1 MESITAA
8 RNISGLEPMSVLHG
22 IAPLCVPMS
31 VSGDFADEVGNR
43 AVPRIVSLWER
54 LGLFYMLEQP
64 QTAPVSNTRVTVNN
78 FTAQMIFR
86 LCSFS
91 HTDRLIER
99 YQPGSVFP
107 ENIRRAS
114 QENVRM
120 IRSAEMRRVFRALT
134 ENSRYT
140 EEVGRVFRLIF
151 EKETGGIPLQ
161 TVCRALAALLGSSG
175 GGAVFTAQ
183 QRRIFERIAAVLGSE
198 YPESPAAVEISR
210 LGSASGFTEE
220 QRARI
225 LSAVGKTGNRPQ
237 TDAAQIVVQ
246 LAERGKS
253 AVEAAELIRREVRS
267 YGFTERHYDRESIR
281 EMIGAV
287 PGRIAPAGRSA
298 AFIAADPESAAARN
312 GAARPAG
319 GIYEAAALLYQELSG
334 TGSDDSAGKTDS
346 STTQQNVEF
355 RRLSGKMTAGIS
367 AVFSDIL
374 NSAQYGL
381 NNPRYQVERRIP
393 DRIFRENV
401 LGKAVSANAET
412 GKPGG
417 IGIPG
422 TSEHSEK
429 AKYAGALNPASE
441 ITMKFYA
448 DSPAGRL
455 LEQISD
461 GMVNSESRRGI
472 SEYSRQFEIPVSE
485 LLAGARLNAGAGIDF
500 GEKQGLSESGEA
512 HVVPMNNMDAPQDVT
527 QTMALPEPILN
538 NFQAEETGANSVSLW
553 SSFEKSVEGR
563 LTSLFSEISRNV
575 NFGGRTIVLS
585 GSDTHS
591 ESMRTVQNQVC
602 ITAPALRRIL
612 SRFSFETDIYSTAQH
627 SNSDTALTSVVNET
641 TELLRRYSF
650 EENRHQ
656 NSPETHIYQ
665 DYSFRETSGF
675 SEKNTIHNSSTALT
689 FNNAVQKENEEA
701 PAHSTSKNTNHP
713 TGAVLPPEP
722 QSNAAQRE
730 QLILPE
736 RSTSETANH
745 LTGTLLSPE
754 PQSNAAQREQLI
766 LPERS
771 TSETANQLA
780 GAVLPPEPQSNA
792 AQTEQLTIPERST
805 SENVN
810 QLTGTVLSPEPQSN
824 AAQREQ
830 LILPERSTS
839 ETANQLTGAVLPPE
853 PQSKAAQREQ
863 LTLPERSISET
874 VNQLTG
880 AVLPPEPQSNAA
892 EPDQLTLPERSI
904 SETAN
909 QLAGAVLP
917 PEPQSNAAQREQ
929 LTIQERSTSENANNL
944 TGAVLPPEPQSNAVQ
959 REQLILPER
968 STSETANQLTGTVLP
983 PEPQSNAAQREQLIL
998 PERSTSET
1006 ANQLTGT
1013 VLPPEP
1019 QSNAAKTEQL
1029 ILPERSTS
1037 ETANHLTGTLLS
1049 PEPQSKAAQRKQLTL
1064 PERSTSE
1071 TANNLTGAVLPPE
1084 PQSNAAKTEL
1094 LTPLAQSETQNNERR
1109 TAGSYRDRLDNKTL
1123 SVIDQ
1128 LIAET
1133 RQPVPVPEIKE
1144 AIPEPEP
1151 ELNYIS
1157 SEKSVESSDVI
1168 RSVNIVRESIVRHTE
1183 SHMSRLIERAY
1194 RNSLPEQPEK
1204 KPFTF
1209 RTAENTENM
1218 LMLVPPTE
1226 MDRYRAQQP
1235 YMNSLP
1241 PIELKEPQPAQA
1253 PAETSRTVTTNRQVT
1268 VNTSVDGGISSL
1280 TRDEISRLTDKVYER
1295 IENRLARERRR
1306 MGL

>member
-120 IRSAEMRRVFRALT
+120 IRSAEMRRVFRALM

-210 LGSASGFTEE
+210 LGAASGFTEE

-237 TDAAQIVVQ
+237 TDAAKMVVQ

-253 AVEAAELIRREVRS
+253 AVEAAELIRSEVRS
-267 YGFTERHYDRESIR
+267 YGFTERHYDRESFR

-287 PGRIAPAGRSA
+287 PGRIAPAGRTA
-298 AFIAADPESAAARN
+298 AFIAADPESTAARN

-346 STTQQNVEF
+346 STTQRNVEF

-374 NSAQYGL
+374 NSAQYSL
-381 NNPRYQVERRIP
+381 NNPRYQAERRIP

-412 GKPGG
+412 GKPEG

-441 ITMKFYA
+441 ITMRFYA

-500 GEKQGLSESGEA
+500 GEKQGLSQSGEA
-512 HVVPMNNMDAPQDVT
+512 RVVPMNNMDAPQDVT

-563 LTSLFSEISRNV
+563 LISLFSEISRNV
-575 NFGGRTIVLS
+575 NFGGRTVVLS

-675 SEKNTIHNSSTALT
+675 SEKNTVHNSSTALT

-713 TGAVLPPEP
+713 TGAVLSSEP

-736 RSTSETANH
+736 RSTSETVNQ
-745 LTGTLLSPE
+745 LTGTVLPPE
-754 PQSNAAQREQLI
+754 PQRNAVQREQLI

-771 TSETANQLA
+771 TSETANQH
-780 GAVLPPEPQSNA
+780 
-792 AQTEQLTIPERST
+792 
-805 SENVN
+805 
-810 QLTGTVLSPEPQSN
+810 
-824 AAQREQ
+824 
-830 LILPERSTS
+830 
-839 ETANQLTGAVLPPE
+839 TGAVLSPE
-853 PQSKAAQREQ
+853 PQSKAAQR
-863 LTLPERSISET
+863 
-874 VNQLTG
+874 
-880 AVLPPEPQSNAA
+880 
-892 EPDQLTLPERSI
+892 D
-904 SETAN
+904 
-909 QLAGAVLP
+909 
-917 PEPQSNAAQREQ
+917 
-929 LTIQERSTSENANNL
+929 
-944 TGAVLPPEPQSNAVQ
+944 
-959 REQLILPER
+959 QLILPER
-968 STSETANQLTGTVLP
+968 SISETANQLTGTVLP
-983 PEPQSNAAQREQLIL
+983 PEPQSNAAQ
-998 PERSTSET
+998 
-1006 ANQLTGT
+1006 
-1013 VLPPEP
+1013 
-1019 QSNAAKTEQL
+1019 
-1029 ILPERSTS
+1029 
-1037 ETANHLTGTLLS
+1037 
-1049 PEPQSKAAQRKQLTL
+1049 
-1064 PERSTSE
+1064 
-1071 TANNLTGAVLPPE
+1071 
-1084 PQSNAAKTEL
+1084 TEL
-1094 LTPLAQSETQNNERR
+1094 LTPLAQSETKNNERR

-1157 SEKSVESSDVI
+1157 SEKSVEPSDVI

-1194 RNSLPEQPEK
+1194 RNTLPEQPEK

-1218 LMLVPPTE
+1218 VMLVPPTE

-1253 PAETSRTVTTNRQVT
+1253 PAENSRTVTTNRQIT

>member
-198 YPESPAAVEISR
+198 YPETPAAVEISR
-210 LGSASGFTEE
+210 LGAASGFTEE

-237 TDAAQIVVQ
+237 TDAAQMVVQ

-253 AVEAAELIRREVRS
+253 AVEAAELIRSEVRS

-298 AFIAADPESAAARN
+298 AFLAADPESAAARN

-346 STTQQNVEF
+346 STTQRNVEF

-374 NSAQYGL
+374 NSAQYSL
-381 NNPRYQVERRIP
+381 NNPRYQAERRIP
-393 DRIFRENV
+393 ERIFRENV

-412 GKPGG
+412 GKPGR

-441 ITMKFYA
+441 ITMRFYA

-500 GEKQGLSESGEA
+500 GEKRGLSQSGEA
-512 HVVPMNNMDAPQDVT
+512 RVVPMNNTDAPQDVT
-527 QTMALPEPILN
+527 QTMAFPEPILN

-563 LTSLFSEISRNV
+563 LTSLFSEVSRNV

-585 GSDTHS
+585 GSNTHS

-641 TELLRRYSF
+641 AELLRRYSF
-650 EENRHQ
+650 EEDRHQ

-675 SEKNTIHNSSTALT
+675 SEKNTVHNSSTALT

-713 TGAVLPPEP
+713 TGAVLSSEP

-736 RSTSETANH
+736 RSTSET
-745 LTGTLLSPE
+745 
-754 PQSNAAQREQLI
+754 
-766 LPERS
+766 
-771 TSETANQLA
+771 
-780 GAVLPPEPQSNA
+780 
-792 AQTEQLTIPERST
+792 
-805 SENVN
+805 VN
-810 QLTGTVLSPEPQSN
+810 QLTGT
-824 AAQREQ
+824 
-830 LILPERSTS
+830 
-839 ETANQLTGAVLPPE
+839 
-853 PQSKAAQREQ
+853 
-863 LTLPERSISET
+863 
-874 VNQLTG
+874 
-880 AVLPPEPQSNAA
+880 
-892 EPDQLTLPERSI
+892 
-904 SETAN
+904 
-909 QLAGAVLP
+909 
-917 PEPQSNAAQREQ
+917 
-929 LTIQERSTSENANNL
+929 
-944 TGAVLPPEPQSNAVQ
+944 VLPPEPQSNAVQ

-968 STSETANQLTGTVLP
+968 STSETANHLTGAVFP
-983 PEPQSNAAQREQLIL
+983 PEL
-998 PERSTSET
+998 
-1006 ANQLTGT
+1006 
-1013 VLPPEP
+1013 

-1029 ILPERSTS
+1029 ILPERSIS
-1037 ETANHLTGTLLS
+1037 ETVNQFTGALLS
-1049 PEPQSKAAQRKQLTL
+1049 PEPQS
-1064 PERSTSE
+1064 
-1071 TANNLTGAVLPPE
+1071 
-1084 PQSNAAKTEL
+1084 NAARTEL

-1157 SEKSVESSDVI
+1157 SEKSVEPSDVI

-1194 RNSLPEQPEK
+1194 RNTLPEQPEK

-1209 RTAENTENM
+1209 QTAENTENM
-1218 LMLVPPTE
+1218 VMLVPPTE

-1253 PAETSRTVTTNRQVT
+1253 PAENSRTVTTNRQVT
-1268 VNTSVDGGISSL
+1268 VNTSVDGGINSL

>member
-31 VSGDFADEVGNR
+31 VSEDFADEVGNR

-175 GGAVFTAQ
+175 GGAIFTAQ

-210 LGSASGFTEE
+210 LGAASGFTEE

-225 LSAVGKTGNRPQ
+225 LSSVGKTGNRPQ
-237 TDAAQIVVQ
+237 TDAAQMVVQ

-253 AVEAAELIRREVRS
+253 AVEAAELIRSEVRS

-281 EMIGAV
+281 EMIGTV
-287 PGRIAPAGRSA
+287 PGRIAPVGRSA
-298 AFIAADPESAAARN
+298 AFLAADPESAAARN

-346 STTQQNVEF
+346 STTQRNVEF

-374 NSAQYGL
+374 NSAQYSL
-381 NNPRYQVERRIP
+381 NNPRYQAERRIP

-500 GEKQGLSESGEA
+500 GEKQGLSQSGEA
-512 HVVPMNNMDAPQDVT
+512 RVVPMNNMDAPQDVT

-575 NFGGRTIVLS
+575 NFGGRTVVLS

-641 TELLRRYSF
+641 AELLRRYSF
-650 EENRHQ
+650 EENLHQ

-675 SEKNTIHNSSTALT
+675 SEKNTVHNSSTALT

-713 TGAVLPPEP
+713 TGAVL
-722 QSNAAQRE
+722 
-730 QLILPE
+730 
-736 RSTSETANH
+736 
-745 LTGTLLSPE
+745 SPE
-754 PQSNAAQREQLI
+754 PQSNAAQREQLTI
-766 LPERS
+766 QEPSTSETANHLTGAVLPPEPQSNAAQTEQLTIPERS

-792 AQTEQLTIPERST
+792 AQ
-805 SENVN
+805 
-810 QLTGTVLSPEPQSN
+810 
-824 AAQREQ
+824 
-830 LILPERSTS
+830 
-839 ETANQLTGAVLPPE
+839 
-853 PQSKAAQREQ
+853 REQ
-863 LTLPERSISET
+863 LTLPERSTSET
-874 VNQLTG
+874 V
-880 AVLPPEPQSNAA
+880 
-892 EPDQLTLPERSI
+892 
-904 SETAN
+904 
-909 QLAGAVLP
+909 
-917 PEPQSNAAQREQ
+917 
-929 LTIQERSTSENANNL
+929 
-944 TGAVLPPEPQSNAVQ
+944 
-959 REQLILPER
+959 
-968 STSETANQLTGTVLP
+968 NQLTGTVLP
-983 PEPQSNAAQREQLIL
+983 PEPQSNAAQ
-998 PERSTSET
+998 
-1006 ANQLTGT
+1006 
-1013 VLPPEP
+1013 
-1019 QSNAAKTEQL
+1019 
-1029 ILPERSTS
+1029 
-1037 ETANHLTGTLLS
+1037 
-1049 PEPQSKAAQRKQLTL
+1049 
-1064 PERSTSE
+1064 
-1071 TANNLTGAVLPPE
+1071 
-1084 PQSNAAKTEL
+1084 TEL
-1094 LTPLAQSETQNNERR
+1094 LTPLAQSETKNNERR

-1157 SEKSVESSDVI
+1157 SEKSVEPSDVI

-1194 RNSLPEQPEK
+1194 RNTLPEQPEK
-1204 KPFTF
+1204 KPFKF

-1218 LMLVPPTE
+1218 VMLVPPTE

-1253 PAETSRTVTTNRQVT
+1253 PAENSRTVTTNRQIT

-1295 IENRLARERRR
+1295 IETRLARERRR

>member
-1 MESITAA
+1 MENITAA

-54 LGLFYMLEQP
+54 LGLFYMIEQP
-64 QTAPVSNTRVTVNN
+64 QTAPVSNTHVTVNN

-374 NSAQYGL
+374 NSAQYSL
-381 NNPRYQVERRIP
+381 NNPRYQAERRIP

-512 HVVPMNNMDAPQDVT
+512 RVVSMNNMDAPQDVT

-538 NFQAEETGANSVSLW
+538 NFQAEEAGANSVSLW

-575 NFGGRTIVLS
+575 NFGGRTVVLS
-585 GSDTHS
+585 ESDTHP

-650 EENRHQ
+650 EENLHQ

-675 SEKNTIHNSSTALT
+675 SEKNTVYNSSTALT

-701 PAHSTSKNTNHP
+701 PAHPTSKNTNHP
-713 TGAVLPPEP
+713 TGTVLPPEP

-730 QLILPE
+730 QLTIQERSISETANHLTGTVLTPEPQSNVAKTEQLILPERSISEHANNLTGTVLPPEPQSKAAQRKQLTLPE
-736 RSTSETANH
+736 RSTSEPANH

-754 PQSNAAQREQLI
+754 PQSNAAQ
-766 LPERS
+766 
-771 TSETANQLA
+771 
-780 GAVLPPEPQSNA
+780 
-792 AQTEQLTIPERST
+792 TE
-805 SENVN
+805 
-810 QLTGTVLSPEPQSN
+810 
-824 AAQREQ
+824 
-830 LILPERSTS
+830 
-839 ETANQLTGAVLPPE
+839 
-853 PQSKAAQREQ
+853 
-863 LTLPERSISET
+863 
-874 VNQLTG
+874 
-880 AVLPPEPQSNAA
+880 
-892 EPDQLTLPERSI
+892 QLTLPERSI

-968 STSETANQLTGTVLP
+968 STSETANHLTGAVFP
-983 PEPQSNAAQREQLIL
+983 PEL
-998 PERSTSET
+998 
-1006 ANQLTGT
+1006 
-1013 VLPPEP
+1013 

-1029 ILPERSTS
+1029 ILPERSIS
-1037 ETANHLTGTLLS
+1037 ETANHLTG
-1049 PEPQSKAAQRKQLTL
+1049 
-1064 PERSTSE
+1064 
-1071 TANNLTGAVLPPE
+1071 AVLSPE
-1084 PQSNAAKTEL
+1084 PQSNAARTEL

-1157 SEKSVESSDVI
+1157 SEKSVEPSDVI

-1194 RNSLPEQPEK
+1194 RNTLPEQPEK

-1218 LMLVPPTE
+1218 VMLVPPTE

-1253 PAETSRTVTTNRQVT
+1253 PAENSRTVTTNRQVT

-1295 IENRLARERRR
+1295 IETRLARERRR

>member
-120 IRSAEMRRVFRALT
+120 IRSAEMRRVFRALM

-210 LGSASGFTEE
+210 LGAASGFTEE

-237 TDAAQIVVQ
+237 TDAAKMVVQ

-253 AVEAAELIRREVRS
+253 AVEAAELIRSEVRS
-267 YGFTERHYDRESIR
+267 YGFTERHYDRESFR

-287 PGRIAPAGRSA
+287 PGRIAPAGRTA
-298 AFIAADPESAAARN
+298 AFIAADPESTAARN

-346 STTQQNVEF
+346 STTQRNVEF

-374 NSAQYGL
+374 NSAQYSL
-381 NNPRYQVERRIP
+381 NNPRYRAERRIP

-412 GKPGG
+412 GKPGE

-429 AKYAGALNPASE
+429 AKYAGTLNPASE
-441 ITMKFYA
+441 IAMKFYA

-455 LEQISD
+455 LELISD
-461 GMVNSESRRGI
+461 GMANSESRRGI

-485 LLAGARLNAGAGIDF
+485 LLAGAQLNAGAGIDF
-500 GEKQGLSESGEA
+500 GEKQGLSQSGEA
-512 HVVPMNNMDAPQDVT
+512 RVVPMNNMDAPQDVT

-563 LTSLFSEISRNV
+563 LISLFSEISRNV
-575 NFGGRTIVLS
+575 NFGGRTVVLS

-722 QSNAAQRE
+722 QSNAA
-730 QLILPE
+730 
-736 RSTSETANH
+736 
-745 LTGTLLSPE
+745 
-754 PQSNAAQREQLI
+754 
-766 LPERS
+766 
-771 TSETANQLA
+771 
-780 GAVLPPEPQSNA
+780 
-792 AQTEQLTIPERST
+792 
-805 SENVN
+805 
-810 QLTGTVLSPEPQSN
+810 
-824 AAQREQ
+824 
-830 LILPERSTS
+830 
-839 ETANQLTGAVLPPE
+839 
-853 PQSKAAQREQ
+853 
-863 LTLPERSISET
+863 
-874 VNQLTG
+874 
-880 AVLPPEPQSNAA
+880 
-892 EPDQLTLPERSI
+892 
-904 SETAN
+904 
-909 QLAGAVLP
+909 
-917 PEPQSNAAQREQ
+917 
-929 LTIQERSTSENANNL
+929 
-944 TGAVLPPEPQSNAVQ
+944 
-959 REQLILPER
+959 
-968 STSETANQLTGTVLP
+968 
-983 PEPQSNAAQREQLIL
+983 
-998 PERSTSET
+998 
-1006 ANQLTGT
+1006 
-1013 VLPPEP
+1013 
-1019 QSNAAKTEQL
+1019 
-1029 ILPERSTS
+1029 
-1037 ETANHLTGTLLS
+1037 
-1049 PEPQSKAAQRKQLTL
+1049 
-1064 PERSTSE
+1064 
-1071 TANNLTGAVLPPE
+1071 
-1084 PQSNAAKTEL
+1084 KTEL

-1157 SEKSVESSDVI
+1157 SEKSVEPSDVI

-1218 LMLVPPTE
+1218 VMLVPPAE

-1253 PAETSRTVTTNRQVT
+1253 PAETSRTVTTNRQIT

>member
-198 YPESPAAVEISR
+198 YPETPAAVEISR
-210 LGSASGFTEE
+210 LGAASGFTEE

-237 TDAAQIVVQ
+237 TDAAQMVVQ

-253 AVEAAELIRREVRS
+253 AVEAAELIRSEVRS

-298 AFIAADPESAAARN
+298 AFLAADPESAAARN

-346 STTQQNVEF
+346 STTQRNVEF

-374 NSAQYGL
+374 NSAQYSL
-381 NNPRYQVERRIP
+381 NNPRYQAERRIP
-393 DRIFRENV
+393 ERIFRENV

-412 GKPGG
+412 GKPGR

-441 ITMKFYA
+441 ITMRFYA

-500 GEKQGLSESGEA
+500 GEKQGLSQSGEA
-512 HVVPMNNMDAPQDVT
+512 RVVPMNNMDAPQDVT
-527 QTMALPEPILN
+527 QTMALPEPIMN
-538 NFQAEETGANSVSLW
+538 NFQAEEAGANSVSLW

-575 NFGGRTIVLS
+575 NFGGRTAVLS

-641 TELLRRYSF
+641 AELLRRYSF
-650 EENRHQ
+650 EEDRHQ

-675 SEKNTIHNSSTALT
+675 SEKNTVHNSSTALT

-722 QSNAAQRE
+722 QSNAVQRE
-730 QLILPE
+730 QLTLPE
-736 RSTSETANH
+736 PSTSETANQF
-745 LTGTLLSPE
+745 TGTVLPPE
-754 PQSNAAQREQLI
+754 PQSNATQTEQLT

-771 TSETANQLA
+771 TSETANQLT
-780 GAVLPPEPQSNA
+780 GAVLSPEPQSNA
-792 AQTEQLTIPERST
+792 AQTEQLTIPERF
-805 SENVN
+805 
-810 QLTGTVLSPEPQSN
+810 
-824 AAQREQ
+824 
-830 LILPERSTS
+830 TS
-839 ETANQLTGAVLPPE
+839 ETANQLTGAVL
-853 PQSKAAQREQ
+853 S
-863 LTLPERSISET
+863 
-874 VNQLTG
+874 
-880 AVLPPEPQSNAA
+880 
-892 EPDQLTLPERSI
+892 
-904 SETAN
+904 
-909 QLAGAVLP
+909 
-917 PEPQSNAAQREQ
+917 PEPQSNAAQ
-929 LTIQERSTSENANNL
+929 T
-944 TGAVLPPEPQSNAVQ
+944 
-959 REQLILPER
+959 EQLILPER
-968 STSETANQLTGTVLP
+968 SISETANQLTGTVLP

-1006 ANQLTGT
+1006 VNQLTGT

-1019 QSNAAKTEQL
+1019 QSNAVQREQL

-1037 ETANHLTGTLLS
+1037 ETANHLTGAVFP
-1049 PEPQSKAAQRKQLTL
+1049 PELQSNAAKTEQLIL
-1064 PERSTSE
+1064 PERSISE
-1071 TANNLTGAVLPPE
+1071 TANHLTGAVLSPE
-1084 PQSNAAKTEL
+1084 PQSNAARTEL

-1157 SEKSVESSDVI
+1157 SEKSVEPSDVI

-1194 RNSLPEQPEK
+1194 RNTLPEQPEK

-1218 LMLVPPTE
+1218 VMLVPPTE

-1253 PAETSRTVTTNRQVT
+1253 PAENSRTVTTNRQIT

>member
-1 MESITAA
+1 MENITAA

-54 LGLFYMLEQP
+54 LGLFYMIEQP
-64 QTAPVSNTRVTVNN
+64 QTAPVSNTHVTVNN

-210 LGSASGFTEE
+210 LGAASGFTEE

-225 LSAVGKTGNRPQ
+225 LSSVGKTGNRPQ
-237 TDAAQIVVQ
+237 TDAAQMVVQ

-253 AVEAAELIRREVRS
+253 AVEAAELIRSEVRS

-281 EMIGAV
+281 EMVGAV

-298 AFIAADPESAAARN
+298 AFIAADPESTAARN

-346 STTQQNVEF
+346 STTQRNVEF

-374 NSAQYGL
+374 NSAQYSL
-381 NNPRYQVERRIP
+381 NNPRYQAERRIP

-461 GMVNSESRRGI
+461 VMVNSESRRGI

-512 HVVPMNNMDAPQDVT
+512 RVVPMNNMDAPQDVT

-538 NFQAEETGANSVSLW
+538 NFQAEEAGANSVSLW

-575 NFGGRTIVLS
+575 NFGGRTVVLS
-585 GSDTHS
+585 ESDTHP

-730 QLILPE
+730 QLTIPE
-736 RSTSETANH
+736 RSTSGTVNQFTGTVLSPEPQSNTAQREQLTIPEHSTSETANH
-745 LTGTLLSPE
+745 LT
-754 PQSNAAQREQLI
+754 
-766 LPERS
+766 
-771 TSETANQLA
+771 

-792 AQTEQLTIPERST
+792 AQREQLT
-805 SENVN
+805 
-810 QLTGTVLSPEPQSN
+810 LL
-824 AAQREQ
+824 
-830 LILPERSTS
+830 ERSTS

-853 PQSKAAQREQ
+853 PQSNAAQRER
-863 LTLPERSISET
+863 LTILERSTSET
-874 VNQLTG
+874 ANHPTG
-880 AVLPPEPQSNAA
+880 AVLPPEPQSN
-892 EPDQLTLPERSI
+892 
-904 SETAN
+904 
-909 QLAGAVLP
+909 V
-917 PEPQSNAAQREQ
+917 AQ
-929 LTIQERSTSENANNL
+929 
-944 TGAVLPPEPQSNAVQ
+944 
-959 REQLILPER
+959 
-968 STSETANQLTGTVLP
+968 
-983 PEPQSNAAQREQLIL
+983 
-998 PERSTSET
+998 
-1006 ANQLTGT
+1006 
-1013 VLPPEP
+1013 
-1019 QSNAAKTEQL
+1019 
-1029 ILPERSTS
+1029 
-1037 ETANHLTGTLLS
+1037 
-1049 PEPQSKAAQRKQLTL
+1049 
-1064 PERSTSE
+1064 
-1071 TANNLTGAVLPPE
+1071 
-1084 PQSNAAKTEL
+1084 TEL
-1094 LTPLAQSETQNNERR
+1094 LTPLAQSETQSKERR
-1109 TAGSYRDRLDNKTL
+1109 TAGSYRDRLDKETL

-1128 LIAET
+1128 LIAES
-1133 RQPVPVPEIKE
+1133 RQSVHAPEVKK
-1144 AIPEPEP
+1144 AAPEPEP

-1157 SEKSVESSDVI
+1157 SEKSVEPSDVI

-1218 LMLVPPTE
+1218 VMLVPPTE

-1253 PAETSRTVTTNRQVT
+1253 PAESSRTVTTNRQVT

>member
-114 QENVRM
+114 QENARM

-210 LGSASGFTEE
+210 LGAASGFTEE

-225 LSAVGKTGNRPQ
+225 LSSVGKTGNRPQ
-237 TDAAQIVVQ
+237 TDAAQMVVQ

-253 AVEAAELIRREVRS
+253 AVEAAELIRSEVRS

-512 HVVPMNNMDAPQDVT
+512 RVVPMNNTDAPQDVT
-527 QTMALPEPILN
+527 QTMAFPEPILN

-563 LTSLFSEISRNV
+563 LTSLFSEVSRNV

-585 GSDTHS
+585 GSNTHS

-641 TELLRRYSF
+641 AELLRRYSF
-650 EENRHQ
+650 EEDRHQ

-675 SEKNTIHNSSTALT
+675 SEKNTVHNSSTALT

-701 PAHSTSKNTNHP
+701 PA
-713 TGAVLPPEP
+713 
-722 QSNAAQRE
+722 
-730 QLILPE
+730 
-736 RSTSETANH
+736 RSISETANH
-745 LTGTLLSPE
+745 FTG
-754 PQSNAAQREQLI
+754 
-766 LPERS
+766 
-771 TSETANQLA
+771 
-780 GAVLPPEPQSNA
+780 V
-792 AQTEQLTIPERST
+792 
-805 SENVN
+805 
-810 QLTGTVLSPEPQSN
+810 VLSPEPQSN

-839 ETANQLTGAVLPPE
+839 EAVNQLKGVVLSPEPQSNAAQREQLILPERSTSEPANHLTGTLLSPEPQSKAAQRKQLTLPERSTSETVNHLTGTLLSPEPQSNAAEPDQLILPERSTSETVNQFTGTVLPPEPQSNAAEPNQLTLPERSTSETANHLTGAVLPPE

-863 LTLPERSISET
+863 LTLS
-874 VNQLTG
+874 
-880 AVLPPEPQSNAA
+880 
-892 EPDQLTLPERSI
+892 ERSI

-909 QLAGAVLP
+909 HLTGAVLP

-929 LTIQERSTSENANNL
+929 LTIQERSTSETANNL

-983 PEPQSNAAQREQLIL
+983 PEPQSNAVQREQLTL
-998 PERSTSET
+998 PERSISET
-1006 ANQLTGT
+1006 
-1013 VLPPEP
+1013 V
-1019 QSNAAKTEQL
+1019 
-1029 ILPERSTS
+1029 
-1037 ETANHLTGTLLS
+1037 NHLTGTLLS
-1049 PEPQSKAAQRKQLTL
+1049 
-1064 PERSTSE
+1064 
-1071 TANNLTGAVLPPE
+1071 PE

-1094 LTPLAQSETQNNERR
+1094 LTPPAQSETQNNERR

-1157 SEKSVESSDVI
+1157 SEKSVEPSDVI

-1194 RNSLPEQPEK
+1194 RNTLPEQPEK

-1218 LMLVPPTE
+1218 VMLVPPTE

-1253 PAETSRTVTTNRQVT
+1253 PAENSRTVTTNRQIT

>member
-54 LGLFYMLEQP
+54 LGLFYMIEQP
-64 QTAPVSNTRVTVNN
+64 QTAPVSNTHVTVNN

-538 NFQAEETGANSVSLW
+538 NFQAEEAGANSVSLW

-641 TELLRRYSF
+641 AELLRRYSF
-650 EENRHQ
+650 EEDRHQ

-675 SEKNTIHNSSTALT
+675 SEKNTVHNSSTALT
-689 FNNAVQKENEEA
+689 FNNVVQKENEEA

-713 TGAVLPPEP
+713 TGAVL
-722 QSNAAQRE
+722 
-730 QLILPE
+730 
-736 RSTSETANH
+736 
-745 LTGTLLSPE
+745 SPE
-754 PQSNAAQREQLI
+754 PQSNAAQREQLT

-771 TSETANQLA
+771 TSET
-780 GAVLPPEPQSNA
+780 V
-792 AQTEQLTIPERST
+792 
-805 SENVN
+805 
-810 QLTGTVLSPEPQSN
+810 
-824 AAQREQ
+824 
-830 LILPERSTS
+830 
-839 ETANQLTGAVLPPE
+839 NQLTGAVLPPE
-853 PQSKAAQREQ
+853 PQSNAAEPDQ
-863 LTLPERSISET
+863 LTLPERSTSET

-944 TGAVLPPEPQSNAVQ
+944 TGAVLPPEPQSNAAQREQLTLPERSTSETVNQLTGTVLSAEPQSNAAQ

-968 STSETANQLTGTVLP
+968 STSETANQLTGAVLP
-983 PEPQSNAAQREQLIL
+983 PEPQSNAAQREQLTLPERSTSETANQFAGTLLSPEPQSNAAQREQLIL

-1013 VLPPEP
+1013 VLPSEPQSNAAQREQLILPERSTSETVNQLTGTVLPPEP
-1019 QSNAAKTEQL
+1019 QSNAVQREQL

-1037 ETANHLTGTLLS
+1037 ETANHLTGAVFP
-1049 PEPQSKAAQRKQLTL
+1049 PELQSNAAKTEQLIL
-1064 PERSTSE
+1064 PERSISE
-1071 TANNLTGAVLPPE
+1071 TANHLTGAVLSPE
-1084 PQSNAAKTEL
+1084 PQSNAARTEL

-1157 SEKSVESSDVI
+1157 SEKSVEPSDVI

-1194 RNSLPEQPEK
+1194 RNTLPEQPEK
-1204 KPFTF
+1204 KPFKF

-1218 LMLVPPTE
+1218 VMLVPPTE

-1253 PAETSRTVTTNRQVT
+1253 PAENSRTVTTNRQIT

>member
-1 MESITAA
+1 MENITAA

-54 LGLFYMLEQP
+54 LGLFYMIEQP
-64 QTAPVSNTRVTVNN
+64 QTAPVSNTHVTVNN

-538 NFQAEETGANSVSLW
+538 NFQAEEAGANSVSLW

-641 TELLRRYSF
+641 AELLRRYSF
-650 EENRHQ
+650 EEDRHQ

-665 DYSFRETSGF
+665 DYSFWETSGF
-675 SEKNTIHNSSTALT
+675 SEKNTVHNSSTALT

-701 PAHSTSKNTNHP
+701 PA
-713 TGAVLPPEP
+713 
-722 QSNAAQRE
+722 
-730 QLILPE
+730 
-736 RSTSETANH
+736 RSTSETVNH
-745 LTGTLLSPE
+745 F
-754 PQSNAAQREQLI
+754 
-766 LPERS
+766 
-771 TSETANQLA
+771 
-780 GAVLPPEPQSNA
+780 
-792 AQTEQLTIPERST
+792 
-805 SENVN
+805 
-810 QLTGTVLSPEPQSN
+810 TGTVLS
-824 AAQREQ
+824 
-830 LILPERSTS
+830 L
-839 ETANQLTGAVLPPE
+839 
-853 PQSKAAQREQ
+853 
-863 LTLPERSISET
+863 
-874 VNQLTG
+874 
-880 AVLPPEPQSNAA
+880 
-892 EPDQLTLPERSI
+892 
-904 SETAN
+904 
-909 QLAGAVLP
+909 
-917 PEPQSNAAQREQ
+917 EPQSNAAQREQ
-929 LTIQERSTSENANNL
+929 LTI
-944 TGAVLPPEPQSNAVQ
+944 
-959 REQLILPER
+959 PER
-968 STSETANQLTGTVLP
+968 FTSETANQLTGAVLS
-983 PEPQSNAAQREQLIL
+983 PEPQSNAAR
-998 PERSTSET
+998 
-1006 ANQLTGT
+1006 
-1013 VLPPEP
+1013 
-1019 QSNAAKTEQL
+1019 
-1029 ILPERSTS
+1029 
-1037 ETANHLTGTLLS
+1037 
-1049 PEPQSKAAQRKQLTL
+1049 
-1064 PERSTSE
+1064 
-1071 TANNLTGAVLPPE
+1071 
-1084 PQSNAAKTEL
+1084 TEL

-1157 SEKSVESSDVI
+1157 SEKSVEPIDVI

-1194 RNSLPEQPEK
+1194 RNTLPEQPEK

-1218 LMLVPPTE
+1218 VMLVPPTE

-1253 PAETSRTVTTNRQVT
+1253 PAENSRTVTTNRQIT

>member
-161 TVCRALAALLGSSG
+161 TVCRALAALLGLSG

-538 NFQAEETGANSVSLW
+538 NFQAEEAGANSVSLW

-641 TELLRRYSF
+641 AELLRRYSF

-713 TGAVLPPEP
+713 
-722 QSNAAQRE
+722 
-730 QLILPE
+730 
-736 RSTSETANH
+736 
-745 LTGTLLSPE
+745 
-754 PQSNAAQREQLI
+754 
-766 LPERS
+766 
-771 TSETANQLA
+771 
-780 GAVLPPEPQSNA
+780 
-792 AQTEQLTIPERST
+792 
-805 SENVN
+805 
-810 QLTGTVLSPEPQSN
+810 
-824 AAQREQ
+824 
-830 LILPERSTS
+830 
-839 ETANQLTGAVLPPE
+839 
-853 PQSKAAQREQ
+853 
-863 LTLPERSISET
+863 
-874 VNQLTG
+874 
-880 AVLPPEPQSNAA
+880 
-892 EPDQLTLPERSI
+892 
-904 SETAN
+904 
-909 QLAGAVLP
+909 
-917 PEPQSNAAQREQ
+917 
-929 LTIQERSTSENANNL
+929 
-944 TGAVLPPEPQSNAVQ
+944 
-959 REQLILPER
+959 
-968 STSETANQLTGTVLP
+968 
-983 PEPQSNAAQREQLIL
+983 
-998 PERSTSET
+998 
-1006 ANQLTGT
+1006 
-1013 VLPPEP
+1013 
-1019 QSNAAKTEQL
+1019 
-1029 ILPERSTS
+1029 
-1037 ETANHLTGTLLS
+1037 
-1049 PEPQSKAAQRKQLTL
+1049 
-1064 PERSTSE
+1064 
-1071 TANNLTGAVLPPE
+1071 TGAVLPPE

>member
-22 IAPLCVPMS
+22 IAPLCVPMT

-381 NNPRYQVERRIP
+381 NNPRYRAERRIP

-412 GKPGG
+412 GKPGE

-429 AKYAGALNPASE
+429 AKYAGTLNPASE
-441 ITMKFYA
+441 IAMKFYA

-455 LEQISD
+455 LELISD
-461 GMVNSESRRGI
+461 GMANSESRRGI

-512 HVVPMNNMDAPQDVT
+512 RVVPMNNMDASQDVT
-527 QTMALPEPILN
+527 QTMALPEPIMN
-538 NFQAEETGANSVSLW
+538 NFQAEEAGANSVSLW

-641 TELLRRYSF
+641 AELLRRYSF
-650 EENRHQ
+650 EEDRHQ

-675 SEKNTIHNSSTALT
+675 SEKNTVHNSSTALT
-689 FNNAVQKENEEA
+689 FNNVVQKENEEA

-713 TGAVLPPEP
+713 TGAVL
-722 QSNAAQRE
+722 
-730 QLILPE
+730 
-736 RSTSETANH
+736 
-745 LTGTLLSPE
+745 SPE
-754 PQSNAAQREQLI
+754 PQSNAAQREQL
-766 LPERS
+766 
-771 TSETANQLA
+771 T
-780 GAVLPPEPQSNA
+780 
-792 AQTEQLTIPERST
+792 
-805 SENVN
+805 
-810 QLTGTVLSPEPQSN
+810 
-824 AAQREQ
+824 
-830 LILPERSTS
+830 LPERSTS

-853 PQSKAAQREQ
+853 PQSNVAQ
-863 LTLPERSISET
+863 
-874 VNQLTG
+874 
-880 AVLPPEPQSNAA
+880 
-892 EPDQLTLPERSI
+892 
-904 SETAN
+904 
-909 QLAGAVLP
+909 
-917 PEPQSNAAQREQ
+917 
-929 LTIQERSTSENANNL
+929 
-944 TGAVLPPEPQSNAVQ
+944 
-959 REQLILPER
+959 
-968 STSETANQLTGTVLP
+968 
-983 PEPQSNAAQREQLIL
+983 
-998 PERSTSET
+998 
-1006 ANQLTGT
+1006 
-1013 VLPPEP
+1013 
-1019 QSNAAKTEQL
+1019 
-1029 ILPERSTS
+1029 
-1037 ETANHLTGTLLS
+1037 
-1049 PEPQSKAAQRKQLTL
+1049 
-1064 PERSTSE
+1064 
-1071 TANNLTGAVLPPE
+1071 
-1084 PQSNAAKTEL
+1084 TEL
-1094 LTPLAQSETQNNERR
+1094 LTPLAQSETQSKERR
-1109 TAGSYRDRLDNKTL
+1109 TAGSYRDRLDKETL

-1128 LIAET
+1128 LIAES
-1133 RQPVPVPEIKE
+1133 RQSVHAPEVKK
-1144 AIPEPEP
+1144 AAPEPEP

-1157 SEKSVESSDVI
+1157 SEKSVEPSDVI

-1218 LMLVPPTE
+1218 VMLVPPTE

-1253 PAETSRTVTTNRQVT
+1253 PAESSRTVTTNRQVT

>member
-210 LGSASGFTEE
+210 LGAASGFTEE

-225 LSAVGKTGNRPQ
+225 LSSVGKTGNRPQ
-237 TDAAQIVVQ
+237 TDAAQMVVQ

-253 AVEAAELIRREVRS
+253 AVEAAELIRSEVRS

-287 PGRIAPAGRSA
+287 PGRIAPVGRSA
-298 AFIAADPESAAARN
+298 AFLAADPESAAARN

-346 STTQQNVEF
+346 STTQRNVEF

-374 NSAQYGL
+374 NSAQYSL
-381 NNPRYQVERRIP
+381 NNPRYQAERKIP
-393 DRIFRENV
+393 ERIFRENV
-401 LGKAVSANAET
+401 LGKTVSANAET
-412 GKPGG
+412 GKPGE

-441 ITMKFYA
+441 ITMRFYA

-485 LLAGARLNAGAGIDF
+485 LLTGAQLNAGAGIDF

-538 NFQAEETGANSVSLW
+538 NFQAEEAGANSVSLW

-641 TELLRRYSF
+641 AELLRRYSF
-650 EENRHQ
+650 EEDRHQ

-713 TGAVLPPEP
+713 TGAVL
-722 QSNAAQRE
+722 
-730 QLILPE
+730 
-736 RSTSETANH
+736 
-745 LTGTLLSPE
+745 SPE
-754 PQSNAAQREQLI
+754 PQSNAAQREQLT

-771 TSETANQLA
+771 TSET
-780 GAVLPPEPQSNA
+780 V
-792 AQTEQLTIPERST
+792 
-805 SENVN
+805 
-810 QLTGTVLSPEPQSN
+810 
-824 AAQREQ
+824 
-830 LILPERSTS
+830 
-839 ETANQLTGAVLPPE
+839 NQLTGAVLPPE
-853 PQSKAAQREQ
+853 PQSNAAEPDQ
-863 LTLPERSISET
+863 LTLPERSTSET

-968 STSETANQLTGTVLP
+968 STSETVNQLTGAVLSPEPQSKAAQRDQLILPERSISETANQLTGTVLP

-1006 ANQLTGT
+1006 ANQLTGA

-1019 QSNAAKTEQL
+1019 QSNAAQRERLT
-1029 ILPERSTS
+1029 ILERSTS
-1037 ETANHLTGTLLS
+1037 ETANH
-1049 PEPQSKAAQRKQLTL
+1049 P
-1064 PERSTSE
+1064 
-1071 TANNLTGAVLPPE
+1071 TGAVLPPE
-1084 PQSNAAKTEL
+1084 PQSNVAQTEL
-1094 LTPLAQSETQNNERR
+1094 LTPLAQSETQSKERR
-1109 TAGSYRDRLDNKTL
+1109 TAGSYRDRLDKETL

-1128 LIAET
+1128 LIAES
-1133 RQPVPVPEIKE
+1133 RQSVHAPEVKK
-1144 AIPEPEP
+1144 AAPEPEP

-1157 SEKSVESSDVI
+1157 SEKSVEPSDVI

-1218 LMLVPPTE
+1218 VMLVPPTE

-1253 PAETSRTVTTNRQVT
+1253 PAENSRTVTTNRQVT

>member
-22 IAPLCVPMS
+22 IAPLCVPMT

-175 GGAVFTAQ
+175 GGAIFTAQ

-210 LGSASGFTEE
+210 LGAASGFTEE

-237 TDAAQIVVQ
+237 TDAAQMLVQ

-253 AVEAAELIRREVRS
+253 AVEAAELIRSEVRS

-298 AFIAADPESAAARN
+298 AFLAADPESTAARN

-346 STTQQNVEF
+346 STTQRNVEF

-374 NSAQYGL
+374 NSAQYSL
-381 NNPRYQVERRIP
+381 NNPRYRAERRIP

-412 GKPGG
+412 GKPGE

-429 AKYAGALNPASE
+429 AKYAGTLNPASE
-441 ITMKFYA
+441 IAMKFYA

-455 LEQISD
+455 LELISD
-461 GMVNSESRRGI
+461 GMANSESRRGI

-500 GEKQGLSESGEA
+500 GEKQGLSQSGEA
-512 HVVPMNNMDAPQDVT
+512 RVVPMNNMDAPQDVT
-527 QTMALPEPILN
+527 QTMALPEPIMN
-538 NFQAEETGANSVSLW
+538 NFQAEEAGANSVSLW

-627 SNSDTALTSVVNET
+627 CNSDTALTSVVNET
-641 TELLRRYSF
+641 AELLRRYSF
-650 EENRHQ
+650 EEDRHQ

-675 SEKNTIHNSSTALT
+675 SEKNTVHNSSTALT
-689 FNNAVQKENEEA
+689 FNNAVQKENEAA
-701 PAHSTSKNTNHP
+701 PAHSTSETANQL
-713 TGAVLPPEP
+713 TGAV
-722 QSNAAQRE
+722 
-730 QLILPE
+730 
-736 RSTSETANH
+736 
-745 LTGTLLSPE
+745 LSPE
-754 PQSNAAQREQLI
+754 PQSNAAQTEQLI

-771 TSETANQLA
+771 ISETANQLT
-780 GAVLPPEPQSNA
+780 GTVLPPEPQSNA

-805 SENVN
+805 SETVN

-824 AAQREQ
+824 SAQREQ

-853 PQSKAAQREQ
+853 PQS
-863 LTLPERSISET
+863 
-874 VNQLTG
+874 
-880 AVLPPEPQSNAA
+880 
-892 EPDQLTLPERSI
+892 
-904 SETAN
+904 
-909 QLAGAVLP
+909 
-917 PEPQSNAAQREQ
+917 NAAQ
-929 LTIQERSTSENANNL
+929 
-944 TGAVLPPEPQSNAVQ
+944 
-959 REQLILPER
+959 
-968 STSETANQLTGTVLP
+968 
-983 PEPQSNAAQREQLIL
+983 
-998 PERSTSET
+998 
-1006 ANQLTGT
+1006 
-1013 VLPPEP
+1013 
-1019 QSNAAKTEQL
+1019 
-1029 ILPERSTS
+1029 
-1037 ETANHLTGTLLS
+1037 
-1049 PEPQSKAAQRKQLTL
+1049 
-1064 PERSTSE
+1064 
-1071 TANNLTGAVLPPE
+1071 
-1084 PQSNAAKTEL
+1084 TEL
-1094 LTPLAQSETQNNERR
+1094 LTPLAQSETKNNERR

-1157 SEKSVESSDVI
+1157 SEKSVEPSDVI

-1194 RNSLPEQPEK
+1194 RNTLPEQPEK
-1204 KPFTF
+1204 KPFKF

-1218 LMLVPPTE
+1218 VMLVPPTE

-1253 PAETSRTVTTNRQVT
+1253 PAENSRTVTTNRQIT

>member
-538 NFQAEETGANSVSLW
+538 NFQAEEAGANSVSLW

-722 QSNAAQRE
+722 QSNAA
-730 QLILPE
+730 
-736 RSTSETANH
+736 
-745 LTGTLLSPE
+745 
-754 PQSNAAQREQLI
+754 
-766 LPERS
+766 
-771 TSETANQLA
+771 
-780 GAVLPPEPQSNA
+780 
-792 AQTEQLTIPERST
+792 
-805 SENVN
+805 
-810 QLTGTVLSPEPQSN
+810 
-824 AAQREQ
+824 
-830 LILPERSTS
+830 
-839 ETANQLTGAVLPPE
+839 
-853 PQSKAAQREQ
+853 
-863 LTLPERSISET
+863 
-874 VNQLTG
+874 
-880 AVLPPEPQSNAA
+880 
-892 EPDQLTLPERSI
+892 
-904 SETAN
+904 
-909 QLAGAVLP
+909 
-917 PEPQSNAAQREQ
+917 
-929 LTIQERSTSENANNL
+929 
-944 TGAVLPPEPQSNAVQ
+944 
-959 REQLILPER
+959 
-968 STSETANQLTGTVLP
+968 
-983 PEPQSNAAQREQLIL
+983 
-998 PERSTSET
+998 
-1006 ANQLTGT
+1006 
-1013 VLPPEP
+1013 
-1019 QSNAAKTEQL
+1019 
-1029 ILPERSTS
+1029 
-1037 ETANHLTGTLLS
+1037 
-1049 PEPQSKAAQRKQLTL
+1049 
-1064 PERSTSE
+1064 
-1071 TANNLTGAVLPPE
+1071 
-1084 PQSNAAKTEL
+1084 KTEL

-1157 SEKSVESSDVI
+1157 SEKSVEPSDVI

-1218 LMLVPPTE
+1218 VMLVPPAE

-1253 PAETSRTVTTNRQVT
+1253 PAETSRTVTTNRQIT

>member
-22 IAPLCVPMS
+22 IAPLCVPMT

-54 LGLFYMLEQP
+54 LGLFYMLKQP

-253 AVEAAELIRREVRS
+253 AVEAAELIRSEVRS

-281 EMIGAV
+281 EMVGAV
-287 PGRIAPAGRSA
+287 PGRIAPVGRSA
-298 AFIAADPESAAARN
+298 AFLAADPESAAARN

-346 STTQQNVEF
+346 STTQRNVEF

-374 NSAQYGL
+374 NSAQYSL
-381 NNPRYQVERRIP
+381 NNPRYQAERKIP
-393 DRIFRENV
+393 ERIFRENV
-401 LGKAVSANAET
+401 LGKTVSANAET
-412 GKPGG
+412 GKPGE

-441 ITMKFYA
+441 ITMRFYA

-455 LEQISD
+455 LELISD
-461 GMVNSESRRGI
+461 GMANSESRRGI

-512 HVVPMNNMDAPQDVT
+512 RVVPMNNMDASQDVT
-527 QTMALPEPILN
+527 QTMALPEPIMN
-538 NFQAEETGANSVSLW
+538 NFQAEEAGANSVSLW

-641 TELLRRYSF
+641 AELLRRYSF
-650 EENRHQ
+650 EEDRHQ

-675 SEKNTIHNSSTALT
+675 SEKNTVHNSSTALT
-689 FNNAVQKENEEA
+689 FNNVVQKENEEA

-713 TGAVLPPEP
+713 TGAVL
-722 QSNAAQRE
+722 
-730 QLILPE
+730 
-736 RSTSETANH
+736 
-745 LTGTLLSPE
+745 SPE
-754 PQSNAAQREQLI
+754 PQSNAAQREQLT

-771 TSETANQLA
+771 TSET
-780 GAVLPPEPQSNA
+780 V
-792 AQTEQLTIPERST
+792 
-805 SENVN
+805 
-810 QLTGTVLSPEPQSN
+810 
-824 AAQREQ
+824 
-830 LILPERSTS
+830 
-839 ETANQLTGAVLPPE
+839 NQLTGAVLPPE
-853 PQSKAAQREQ
+853 PQSNAAEPDQ
-863 LTLPERSISET
+863 LTLPERSTSET

-959 REQLILPER
+959 REQLILPEHSTSETANHLTGAVLPPEPQSNAAQREQLTLLER
-968 STSETANQLTGTVLP
+968 STSETANQLTGAVLP

-1006 ANQLTGT
+1006 ANQLTGA

-1019 QSNAAKTEQL
+1019 QSNAAQREQL
-1029 ILPERSTS
+1029 THPERSTS
-1037 ETANHLTGTLLS
+1037 ETAH
-1049 PEPQSKAAQRKQLTL
+1049 Q
-1064 PERSTSE
+1064 
-1071 TANNLTGAVLPPE
+1071 LTGAVLPPE
-1084 PQSNAAKTEL
+1084 PQSNVAQTEL
-1094 LTPLAQSETQNNERR
+1094 LTPLAQSETQSKERR
-1109 TAGSYRDRLDNKTL
+1109 TAGSYRDRLDKETL

-1128 LIAET
+1128 LIAES
-1133 RQPVPVPEIKE
+1133 RQSVHAPEVKK
-1144 AIPEPEP
+1144 AAPEPEP

-1157 SEKSVESSDVI
+1157 SEKSVEPSDVI

-1218 LMLVPPTE
+1218 VMLVPPTE

-1253 PAETSRTVTTNRQVT
+1253 PAESSRTVTTNRQVT

>member
-175 GGAVFTAQ
+175 GAAVFTAQ

-210 LGSASGFTEE
+210 LGAASGFTEE

-253 AVEAAELIRREVRS
+253 AVEAAELIRSEVRS

-346 STTQQNVEF
+346 STTQRNVEF

-374 NSAQYGL
+374 NSAQYSL
-381 NNPRYQVERRIP
+381 NNPRYQAERRIP

-441 ITMKFYA
+441 ITMRFYA

-472 SEYSRQFEIPVSE
+472 SEYSRQFGIPVSE

-512 HVVPMNNMDAPQDVT
+512 RVVPMNNMDASQDVT
-527 QTMALPEPILN
+527 QTMALPEPIMN
-538 NFQAEETGANSVSLW
+538 NFQAEEAGANSVSLW

-641 TELLRRYSF
+641 AELLRRYSF
-650 EENRHQ
+650 EEDRHQ

-675 SEKNTIHNSSTALT
+675 SEKNTVHNTSTALT

-701 PAHSTSKNTNHP
+701 PAHPTSKNTNHP
-713 TGAVLPPEP
+713 TGTVLPPEP

-730 QLILPE
+730 QLTIQERSISETANHLTGTVLTPEPQSNVAKTEQLILPE
-736 RSTSETANH
+736 RSTSEPANHLTGTLLSPEPQSKAAQRKQLTLPERSTSETVNH

-754 PQSNAAQREQLI
+754 PQSNAAEPDQLI

-771 TSETANQLA
+771 TSETVNQFT
-780 GAVLPPEPQSNA
+780 GTVLPPEPQSNA
-792 AQTEQLTIPERST
+792 AEP
-805 SENVN
+805 N
-810 QLTGTVLSPEPQSN
+810 QLT
-824 AAQREQ
+824 
-830 LILPERSTS
+830 LPERSTS
-839 ETANQLTGAVLPPE
+839 ETANHLTGAVLPPE

-863 LTLPERSISET
+863 LTLS
-874 VNQLTG
+874 
-880 AVLPPEPQSNAA
+880 
-892 EPDQLTLPERSI
+892 ERSI

-909 QLAGAVLP
+909 HLTGAVLP

-929 LTIQERSTSENANNL
+929 LTIQERSTSETANNL

-983 PEPQSNAAQREQLIL
+983 PEPQSNAA
-998 PERSTSET
+998 
-1006 ANQLTGT
+1006 
-1013 VLPPEP
+1013 
-1019 QSNAAKTEQL
+1019 KTEQL

-1037 ETANHLTGTLLS
+1037 ETVN
-1049 PEPQSKAAQRKQLTL
+1049 Q
-1064 PERSTSE
+1064 
-1071 TANNLTGAVLPPE
+1071 LTGAVLPPE
-1084 PQSNAAKTEL
+1084 PQSNAARTEL

-1157 SEKSVESSDVI
+1157 SEKSVELSDVI

-1194 RNSLPEQPEK
+1194 RNTLPEQPEK

-1218 LMLVPPTE
+1218 VMLVPPTE

-1253 PAETSRTVTTNRQVT
+1253 PAENSRTVTTNRQIT

>member
-120 IRSAEMRRVFRALT
+120 IRSAEMRRIFRALT

-287 PGRIAPAGRSA
+287 PGRIAPAGRSV

-374 NSAQYGL
+374 NSAQYSL
-381 NNPRYQVERRIP
+381 NNPRYQAERRIP

-401 LGKAVSANAET
+401 LGKAVFANAET

-441 ITMKFYA
+441 ITMRFYA

-500 GEKQGLSESGEA
+500 GEKQGLSQSGEA
-512 HVVPMNNMDAPQDVT
+512 RVVPMNNMDAPQDVT

-538 NFQAEETGANSVSLW
+538 NFQAEESGANSVSLW

-575 NFGGRTIVLS
+575 NFGGRTVVLS

-612 SRFSFETDIYSTAQH
+612 SRLSFETDIYSTMQH

-641 TELLRRYSF
+641 AELLRRYSF
-650 EENRHQ
+650 EEDRHQ

-675 SEKNTIHNSSTALT
+675 SEKNTVHNSSTALT

-730 QLILPE
+730 QL
-736 RSTSETANH
+736 
-745 LTGTLLSPE
+745 
-754 PQSNAAQREQLI
+754 
-766 LPERS
+766 
-771 TSETANQLA
+771 
-780 GAVLPPEPQSNA
+780 
-792 AQTEQLTIPERST
+792 TIPEPST
-805 SENVN
+805 
-810 QLTGTVLSPEPQSN
+810 
-824 AAQREQ
+824 
-830 LILPERSTS
+830 
-839 ETANQLTGAVLPPE
+839 
-853 PQSKAAQREQ
+853 
-863 LTLPERSISET
+863 SET
-874 VNQLTG
+874 VNQ
-880 AVLPPEPQSNAA
+880 P
-892 EPDQLTLPERSI
+892 
-904 SETAN
+904 
-909 QLAGAVLP
+909 
-917 PEPQSNAAQREQ
+917 
-929 LTIQERSTSENANNL
+929 
-944 TGAVLPPEPQSNAVQ
+944 
-959 REQLILPER
+959 
-968 STSETANQLTGTVLP
+968 TGTVLP

-1006 ANQLTGT
+1006 ANQLTGVVLPPEPQSNAAQREQLTIPEPSTSETVNQPTGT

-1019 QSNAAKTEQL
+1019 QSNAA
-1029 ILPERSTS
+1029 R
-1037 ETANHLTGTLLS
+1037 
-1049 PEPQSKAAQRKQLTL
+1049 
-1064 PERSTSE
+1064 
-1071 TANNLTGAVLPPE
+1071 
-1084 PQSNAAKTEL
+1084 TEL

-1157 SEKSVESSDVI
+1157 SEKSVEPSDVI

-1218 LMLVPPTE
+1218 VMLVPPTE

-1253 PAETSRTVTTNRQVT
+1253 PAESSRTVTTNRQVT

>member
-198 YPESPAAVEISR
+198 YPETPAAVEISR
-210 LGSASGFTEE
+210 LGAASGFTEE

-237 TDAAQIVVQ
+237 TDAAQMVVQ

-253 AVEAAELIRREVRS
+253 AVEAAELIRSEVRS

-298 AFIAADPESAAARN
+298 AFLAADPESAAARN

-346 STTQQNVEF
+346 STTQRNVEF

-374 NSAQYGL
+374 NSAQYSL
-381 NNPRYQVERRIP
+381 NNPRYQAERRIP
-393 DRIFRENV
+393 ERIFRENV

-412 GKPGG
+412 GKPGR

-441 ITMKFYA
+441 ITMRFYA

-500 GEKQGLSESGEA
+500 GEKRGLSQSGEA
-512 HVVPMNNMDAPQDVT
+512 RVVPMNNTDAPQDVT
-527 QTMALPEPILN
+527 QTMAFPEPILN

-563 LTSLFSEISRNV
+563 LTSLFSEVSRNV

-585 GSDTHS
+585 GSNTHS

-641 TELLRRYSF
+641 AELLRRYSF
-650 EENRHQ
+650 EEDRHQ

-675 SEKNTIHNSSTALT
+675 SEKNTVHNSSTALT
-689 FNNAVQKENEEA
+689 FNNVVQKENEEA

-713 TGAVLPPEP
+713 TGAVL
-722 QSNAAQRE
+722 
-730 QLILPE
+730 
-736 RSTSETANH
+736 
-745 LTGTLLSPE
+745 SPE
-754 PQSNAAQREQLI
+754 PQS
-766 LPERS
+766 
-771 TSETANQLA
+771 
-780 GAVLPPEPQSNA
+780 
-792 AQTEQLTIPERST
+792 
-805 SENVN
+805 
-810 QLTGTVLSPEPQSN
+810 
-824 AAQREQ
+824 
-830 LILPERSTS
+830 
-839 ETANQLTGAVLPPE
+839 
-853 PQSKAAQREQ
+853 K
-863 LTLPERSISET
+863 
-874 VNQLTG
+874 
-880 AVLPPEPQSNAA
+880 
-892 EPDQLTLPERSI
+892 
-904 SETAN
+904 
-909 QLAGAVLP
+909 
-917 PEPQSNAAQREQ
+917 
-929 LTIQERSTSENANNL
+929 
-944 TGAVLPPEPQSNAVQ
+944 
-959 REQLILPER
+959 
-968 STSETANQLTGTVLP
+968 
-983 PEPQSNAAQREQLIL
+983 AAQREQLIL

-1013 VLPPEP
+1013 VLLPEP
-1019 QSNAAKTEQL
+1019 QSNAAQTEQL
-1029 ILPERSTS
+1029 TIPERSTS
-1037 ETANHLTGTLLS
+1037 ETANHLTGAVLS
-1049 PEPQSKAAQRKQLTL
+1049 SEPQSNAAQREQLTI
-1064 PERSTSE
+1064 PEPSTSE
-1071 TANNLTGAVLPPE
+1071 TVNQPTGTVLPPE
-1084 PQSNAAKTEL
+1084 PQSNAARTEL

-1157 SEKSVESSDVI
+1157 SEKSVEPSDVI

-1194 RNSLPEQPEK
+1194 RNTLPEQPEK

-1218 LMLVPPTE
+1218 VMLVPPTE

-1253 PAETSRTVTTNRQVT
+1253 PAENSRTVTTNRQVT

-1295 IENRLARERRR
+1295 IETRLVRERRR

>member
-346 STTQQNVEF
+346 STTQRNVEF

-374 NSAQYGL
+374 NSAQYSL
-381 NNPRYQVERRIP
+381 NNPRYQAERRIP

-538 NFQAEETGANSVSLW
+538 NFQAEEAGANSVSLW

-575 NFGGRTIVLS
+575 NFGGRTVVLS

-641 TELLRRYSF
+641 AELLRRYSF
-650 EENRHQ
+650 EENLHQ
-656 NSPETHIYQ
+656 NSLETHNYQ
-665 DYSFRETSGF
+665 DYSLRETSGF
-675 SEKNTIHNSSTALT
+675 SEKNTVHNSSTALT

-722 QSNAAQRE
+722 QSNAVQRE
-730 QLILPE
+730 QL
-736 RSTSETANH
+736 T
-745 LTGTLLSPE
+745 
-754 PQSNAAQREQLI
+754 
-766 LPERS
+766 
-771 TSETANQLA
+771 
-780 GAVLPPEPQSNA
+780 
-792 AQTEQLTIPERST
+792 
-805 SENVN
+805 
-810 QLTGTVLSPEPQSN
+810 
-824 AAQREQ
+824 
-830 LILPERSTS
+830 LPERSTS

-853 PQSKAAQREQ
+853 PQSNAAQREQ
-863 LTLPERSISET
+863 LTLPERSTSET

-880 AVLPPEPQSNAA
+880 TMLP
-892 EPDQLTLPERSI
+892 
-904 SETAN
+904 
-909 QLAGAVLP
+909 
-917 PEPQSNAAQREQ
+917 
-929 LTIQERSTSENANNL
+929 
-944 TGAVLPPEPQSNAVQ
+944 
-959 REQLILPER
+959 
-968 STSETANQLTGTVLP
+968 
-983 PEPQSNAAQREQLIL
+983 
-998 PERSTSET
+998 
-1006 ANQLTGT
+1006 
-1013 VLPPEP
+1013 
-1019 QSNAAKTEQL
+1019 
-1029 ILPERSTS
+1029 
-1037 ETANHLTGTLLS
+1037 
-1049 PEPQSKAAQRKQLTL
+1049 PEPQSKAAQREQLIL

-1084 PQSNAAKTEL
+1084 PQSNAAQREQLTLPERSISETANQLTGAVLSPEPQSNAAQREQLILPERSISETVNQLTGAVLSPEPQSKAAQRDQLILPERSISETANQLTGTVLPPEPQSNAAQREHLTIQELSTSETANHLTGAVLSPEPQSNAAEPDQLILPERSTSETANHLTGAVLPPEPQSDAAQTEL

-1157 SEKSVESSDVI
+1157 SEKSVEPSDVI

-1218 LMLVPPTE
+1218 VMLVPPAE

-1253 PAETSRTVTTNRQVT
+1253 PAENSRTVTTNRQVT

>member
-22 IAPLCVPMS
+22 IAPLCVPMT

-175 GGAVFTAQ
+175 GGAIFTAQ

-210 LGSASGFTEE
+210 LGAASGFTEE

-237 TDAAQIVVQ
+237 TDAAQMVVQ

-253 AVEAAELIRREVRS
+253 AVEAAELIRSEVRS

-298 AFIAADPESAAARN
+298 AFLAADPESTAARN

-346 STTQQNVEF
+346 STTQRNVEF

-374 NSAQYGL
+374 NSAQYSL
-381 NNPRYQVERRIP
+381 NNPRYRAERRIP

-401 LGKAVSANAET
+401 LGKAVFANAET

-441 ITMKFYA
+441 ITMRFYA

-500 GEKQGLSESGEA
+500 GEKQGLSQSGEA
-512 HVVPMNNMDAPQDVT
+512 RVVPMNNMDAPQDVT

-575 NFGGRTIVLS
+575 NFGGRTVVLS

-612 SRFSFETDIYSTAQH
+612 SRLSFETDIYSTTQH

-641 TELLRRYSF
+641 AELLRRYSF
-650 EENRHQ
+650 EEDRHQ

-675 SEKNTIHNSSTALT
+675 SEKNTVHNSSTALT

-713 TGAVLPPEP
+713 TGAVLSSEP

-736 RSTSETANH
+736 RSTSET
-745 LTGTLLSPE
+745 
-754 PQSNAAQREQLI
+754 
-766 LPERS
+766 
-771 TSETANQLA
+771 
-780 GAVLPPEPQSNA
+780 V
-792 AQTEQLTIPERST
+792 
-805 SENVN
+805 
-810 QLTGTVLSPEPQSN
+810 
-824 AAQREQ
+824 
-830 LILPERSTS
+830 
-839 ETANQLTGAVLPPE
+839 NQLTGAVLPPE
-853 PQSKAAQREQ
+853 PQSNAAEPDQ
-863 LTLPERSISET
+863 LTLPERSTSET

-968 STSETANQLTGTVLP
+968 STSETVNQLTGAVLSPEPQSKAAQRDQLILPERSTSETVNQLTGTVLP
-983 PEPQSNAAQREQLIL
+983 PEPQSNAVQR
-998 PERSTSET
+998 
-1006 ANQLTGT
+1006 
-1013 VLPPEP
+1013 
-1019 QSNAAKTEQL
+1019 EQL

-1037 ETANHLTGTLLS
+1037 ETANHLTGAVFP
-1049 PEPQSKAAQRKQLTL
+1049 PELQSNAAKTEQLIL
-1064 PERSTSE
+1064 PERSISE
-1071 TANNLTGAVLPPE
+1071 TANHLTGAVLSPE
-1084 PQSNAAKTEL
+1084 PQSNAARTEL

-1157 SEKSVESSDVI
+1157 SEKSVEPSDVI

-1194 RNSLPEQPEK
+1194 RNTLPEQPEK
-1204 KPFTF
+1204 KPFKF

-1218 LMLVPPTE
+1218 VMLVPPTE

-1253 PAETSRTVTTNRQVT
+1253 PAENSRTVTTNRQIT

>member
-210 LGSASGFTEE
+210 LGAASGFTEE

-225 LSAVGKTGNRPQ
+225 LSSVGKTGNRPQ
-237 TDAAQIVVQ
+237 TDAAQMVVQ

-253 AVEAAELIRREVRS
+253 AVEAAELIRSEVRS

-287 PGRIAPAGRSA
+287 PGRIAPVGRSA
-298 AFIAADPESAAARN
+298 AFLAADPESAAARN

-346 STTQQNVEF
+346 STTQRNVEF

-374 NSAQYGL
+374 NSAQYSL
-381 NNPRYQVERRIP
+381 NNPRYQAERKIP
-393 DRIFRENV
+393 ERIFRENV
-401 LGKAVSANAET
+401 LGKTVSANAET
-412 GKPGG
+412 GKPGE

-441 ITMKFYA
+441 ITMRFYA

-485 LLAGARLNAGAGIDF
+485 LLTGAQLNAGAGIDF

-538 NFQAEETGANSVSLW
+538 NFQAEEAGANSVSLW

-641 TELLRRYSF
+641 AELLRRYSF
-650 EENRHQ
+650 EEDRHQ

-675 SEKNTIHNSSTALT
+675 SEKNTVHNSSTALT

-713 TGAVLPPEP
+713 
-722 QSNAAQRE
+722 
-730 QLILPE
+730 
-736 RSTSETANH
+736 
-745 LTGTLLSPE
+745 
-754 PQSNAAQREQLI
+754 
-766 LPERS
+766 
-771 TSETANQLA
+771 
-780 GAVLPPEPQSNA
+780 
-792 AQTEQLTIPERST
+792 
-805 SENVN
+805 
-810 QLTGTVLSPEPQSN
+810 
-824 AAQREQ
+824 
-830 LILPERSTS
+830 
-839 ETANQLTGAVLPPE
+839 
-853 PQSKAAQREQ
+853 
-863 LTLPERSISET
+863 
-874 VNQLTG
+874 
-880 AVLPPEPQSNAA
+880 
-892 EPDQLTLPERSI
+892 
-904 SETAN
+904 
-909 QLAGAVLP
+909 
-917 PEPQSNAAQREQ
+917 
-929 LTIQERSTSENANNL
+929 
-944 TGAVLPPEPQSNAVQ
+944 
-959 REQLILPER
+959 
-968 STSETANQLTGTVLP
+968 
-983 PEPQSNAAQREQLIL
+983 
-998 PERSTSET
+998 
-1006 ANQLTGT
+1006 
-1013 VLPPEP
+1013 
-1019 QSNAAKTEQL
+1019 
-1029 ILPERSTS
+1029 
-1037 ETANHLTGTLLS
+1037 
-1049 PEPQSKAAQRKQLTL
+1049 
-1064 PERSTSE
+1064 
-1071 TANNLTGAVLPPE
+1071 TGAVLPPE

-1157 SEKSVESSDVI
+1157 SEKSVEPSDVI

-1218 LMLVPPTE
+1218 VMLVPPAE

-1253 PAETSRTVTTNRQVT
+1253 PAETSRTVTTNRQIT

>member
-210 LGSASGFTEE
+210 LGAASGFTEE

-225 LSAVGKTGNRPQ
+225 LSSVGKTGNRPQ
-237 TDAAQIVVQ
+237 TDAAQMVVQ

-253 AVEAAELIRREVRS
+253 AVEAAELIRSEVRS

-287 PGRIAPAGRSA
+287 PGRIAPVGRSA
-298 AFIAADPESAAARN
+298 AFLAADPESAAARN

-346 STTQQNVEF
+346 STTQRNVEF

-374 NSAQYGL
+374 NSAQYSL
-381 NNPRYQVERRIP
+381 NNPRYQAERKIP
-393 DRIFRENV
+393 ERIFRENV
-401 LGKAVSANAET
+401 LGKTVSANAET
-412 GKPGG
+412 GKPGE

-441 ITMKFYA
+441 ITMRFYA

-485 LLAGARLNAGAGIDF
+485 LLTGAQLNAGAGIDF
-500 GEKQGLSESGEA
+500 GEKQGLSQSGEA
-512 HVVPMNNMDAPQDVT
+512 RVVPMNNMDAPQDVT

-575 NFGGRTIVLS
+575 NFGGRTVVLS

-612 SRFSFETDIYSTAQH
+612 SRLSFETDIYSTTQH

-641 TELLRRYSF
+641 AELLRRYSF
-650 EENRHQ
+650 EEDRHQ

-675 SEKNTIHNSSTALT
+675 SEKNTVHNSSTALT

-713 TGAVLPPEP
+713 TGAVLSSEP

-736 RSTSETANH
+736 RS
-745 LTGTLLSPE
+745 
-754 PQSNAAQREQLI
+754 
-766 LPERS
+766 
-771 TSETANQLA
+771 
-780 GAVLPPEPQSNA
+780 
-792 AQTEQLTIPERST
+792 
-805 SENVN
+805 
-810 QLTGTVLSPEPQSN
+810 
-824 AAQREQ
+824 
-830 LILPERSTS
+830 
-839 ETANQLTGAVLPPE
+839 
-853 PQSKAAQREQ
+853 
-863 LTLPERSISET
+863 ISEIA
-874 VNQLTG
+874 NQLTG

-892 EPDQLTLPERSI
+892 Q
-904 SETAN
+904 
-909 QLAGAVLP
+909 
-917 PEPQSNAAQREQ
+917 
-929 LTIQERSTSENANNL
+929 
-944 TGAVLPPEPQSNAVQ
+944 
-959 REQLILPER
+959 
-968 STSETANQLTGTVLP
+968 
-983 PEPQSNAAQREQLIL
+983 
-998 PERSTSET
+998 
-1006 ANQLTGT
+1006 
-1013 VLPPEP
+1013 
-1019 QSNAAKTEQL
+1019 
-1029 ILPERSTS
+1029 
-1037 ETANHLTGTLLS
+1037 
-1049 PEPQSKAAQRKQLTL
+1049 
-1064 PERSTSE
+1064 
-1071 TANNLTGAVLPPE
+1071 
-1084 PQSNAAKTEL
+1084 TEL
-1094 LTPLAQSETQNNERR
+1094 LTPLAQSETKNNERR

-1151 ELNYIS
+1151 ELNYIF
-1157 SEKSVESSDVI
+1157 SEKSVEPRDVI

-1209 RTAENTENM
+1209 RTAENMENM
-1218 LMLVPPTE
+1218 VMLVPPTE

-1253 PAETSRTVTTNRQVT
+1253 PAENSRTVTTNRQVT

-1295 IENRLARERRR
+1295 IETRLVRERRR

>member
-54 LGLFYMLEQP
+54 LGLFYMIEQP
-64 QTAPVSNTRVTVNN
+64 QTAPVSNTHVTVNN

-210 LGSASGFTEE
+210 LGAASGFTEE

-237 TDAAQIVVQ
+237 TDAAQMVVQ

-253 AVEAAELIRREVRS
+253 AVEAAELIRSEVRS

-287 PGRIAPAGRSA
+287 PGRIAPAGRTA

-346 STTQQNVEF
+346 STTQRNVEF
-355 RRLSGKMTAGIS
+355 QRLSGKMTAGIS

-374 NSAQYGL
+374 NSAQYSL
-381 NNPRYQVERRIP
+381 NNPRYQAERRIP

-412 GKPGG
+412 GKPEG

-429 AKYAGALNPASE
+429 AQYAGALNPASE
-441 ITMKFYA
+441 ITMRFYA

-461 GMVNSESRRGI
+461 GMVNSEFRRGI

-512 HVVPMNNMDAPQDVT
+512 RVVPMNNMDAPQDVT

-538 NFQAEETGANSVSLW
+538 NFQQAEETGANSVSLW

-575 NFGGRTIVLS
+575 NFGGRTVVLS

-591 ESMRTVQNQVC
+591 KSMRDVQNQVC

-612 SRFSFETDIYSTAQH
+612 SRLSFETDIYSTAQH

-641 TELLRRYSF
+641 AELLRRYSF
-650 EENRHQ
+650 EENLHQ

-675 SEKNTIHNSSTALT
+675 SEKNTVHNSSTALT

-701 PAHSTSKNTNHP
+701 RDHSTSETANHL

-736 RSTSETANH
+736 RSISETANH
-745 LTGTLLSPE
+745 
-754 PQSNAAQREQLI
+754 
-766 LPERS
+766 
-771 TSETANQLA
+771 
-780 GAVLPPEPQSNA
+780 
-792 AQTEQLTIPERST
+792 
-805 SENVN
+805 
-810 QLTGTVLSPEPQSN
+810 
-824 AAQREQ
+824 
-830 LILPERSTS
+830 
-839 ETANQLTGAVLPPE
+839 
-853 PQSKAAQREQ
+853 
-863 LTLPERSISET
+863 
-874 VNQLTG
+874 LTG

-892 EPDQLTLPERSI
+892 EPDQLTIPERST

-909 QLAGAVLP
+909 QLTGAVLP

-959 REQLILPER
+959 REQLILPEHSTSETANHLTGAVLPPEPQSNAAQREQLTLLER
-968 STSETANQLTGTVLP
+968 STSETANQLTGAVLP

-1006 ANQLTGT
+1006 ANQLTGA

-1019 QSNAAKTEQL
+1019 QSNAAQRERLT
-1029 ILPERSTS
+1029 ILERSTS
-1037 ETANHLTGTLLS
+1037 ETANH
-1049 PEPQSKAAQRKQLTL
+1049 P
-1064 PERSTSE
+1064 
-1071 TANNLTGAVLPPE
+1071 TGAVLPPE
-1084 PQSNAAKTEL
+1084 PQSNVAQTEL
-1094 LTPLAQSETQNNERR
+1094 LTPLAQSETQSKERR
-1109 TAGSYRDRLDNKTL
+1109 TAGSYRDRLDKETL

-1128 LIAET
+1128 LIAES
-1133 RQPVPVPEIKE
+1133 RQSVHAPEVKK
-1144 AIPEPEP
+1144 AAPEPEP

-1157 SEKSVESSDVI
+1157 SEKSVEPSDVI

-1218 LMLVPPTE
+1218 VMLVPPTE

-1253 PAETSRTVTTNRQVT
+1253 PAESSRTVTTNRQVT

>member
-54 LGLFYMLEQP
+54 LGLFYMIEQP
-64 QTAPVSNTRVTVNN
+64 QTAPVSNTHVTVNN

-225 LSAVGKTGNRPQ
+225 LSSVGKTGNRPQ

-429 AKYAGALNPASE
+429 ARYAGALNPASE

-538 NFQAEETGANSVSLW
+538 NFQAEEAGANSVSLW

-641 TELLRRYSF
+641 AELLRRYSF
-650 EENRHQ
+650 EEDRHQ

-675 SEKNTIHNSSTALT
+675 SEKNTVHNSSTALT
-689 FNNAVQKENEEA
+689 FNNVVQKENEEA

-713 TGAVLPPEP
+713 TGAVL
-722 QSNAAQRE
+722 
-730 QLILPE
+730 
-736 RSTSETANH
+736 
-745 LTGTLLSPE
+745 SPE
-754 PQSNAAQREQLI
+754 PQSNAAQREQLT

-771 TSETANQLA
+771 T
-780 GAVLPPEPQSNA
+780 
-792 AQTEQLTIPERST
+792 
-805 SENVN
+805 
-810 QLTGTVLSPEPQSN
+810 
-824 AAQREQ
+824 
-830 LILPERSTS
+830 
-839 ETANQLTGAVLPPE
+839 
-853 PQSKAAQREQ
+853 
-863 LTLPERSISET
+863 SET

-892 EPDQLTLPERSI
+892 EPDQLTLPERSTSETVNQLTGAVLPPEPQSNAVQREQLI
-904 SETAN
+904 LPERSTSETAN
-909 QLAGAVLP
+909 HLTGAVLP

-968 STSETANQLTGTVLP
+968 STSETVNQLTGAVLSPEPQSKAAQRDQLILPERSISETANQLTGTVLP
-983 PEPQSNAAQREQLIL
+983 PEPQSNAAQREHLTIQEL
-998 PERSTSET
+998 STSET
-1006 ANQLTGT
+1006 ANHLTGA
-1013 VLPPEP
+1013 VLSPEP
-1019 QSNAAKTEQL
+1019 QSNAAEPDQL

-1037 ETANHLTGTLLS
+1037 ETANHLTG
-1049 PEPQSKAAQRKQLTL
+1049 
-1064 PERSTSE
+1064 
-1071 TANNLTGAVLPPE
+1071 AVLPPE
-1084 PQSNAAKTEL
+1084 PQSDAAQTEL

-1133 RQPVPVPEIKE
+1133 RQPIPVPEIKE

-1157 SEKSVESSDVI
+1157 SEKSVEPSDVI

-1218 LMLVPPTE
+1218 VMLVPPTE

-1253 PAETSRTVTTNRQVT
+1253 PAENSRTVTTNRQVT

>member
-120 IRSAEMRRVFRALT
+120 IRSAEMRRIFRALT

-287 PGRIAPAGRSA
+287 PGRIAPAGRSV

-355 RRLSGKMTAGIS
+355 QRLSGKMTAGIS

-374 NSAQYGL
+374 NSAQYSL
-381 NNPRYQVERRIP
+381 NNPRYQAERRIP

-455 LEQISD
+455 LELISD
-461 GMVNSESRRGI
+461 GMANSESRRGI

-485 LLAGARLNAGAGIDF
+485 LLAGAQLNAGAGIDF

-512 HVVPMNNMDAPQDVT
+512 RVVPMNNMDAPQDVT

-538 NFQAEETGANSVSLW
+538 NFQAEEAGANSVSLW

-575 NFGGRTIVLS
+575 NFGGRTVVLS
-585 GSDTHS
+585 ESDTHP

-713 TGAVLPPEP
+713 TGAVLSPEPQSKAAQREQLTIPERSTSGTVNQFTGAVLSPEP

-730 QLILPE
+730 QLTIPE

-754 PQSNAAQREQLI
+754 PQSNAAEPDQLKH
-766 LPERS
+766 PERS
-771 TSETANQLA
+771 T
-780 GAVLPPEPQSNA
+780 
-792 AQTEQLTIPERST
+792 
-805 SENVN
+805 
-810 QLTGTVLSPEPQSN
+810 
-824 AAQREQ
+824 
-830 LILPERSTS
+830 
-839 ETANQLTGAVLPPE
+839 
-853 PQSKAAQREQ
+853 
-863 LTLPERSISET
+863 
-874 VNQLTG
+874 
-880 AVLPPEPQSNAA
+880 
-892 EPDQLTLPERSI
+892 

-968 STSETANQLTGTVLP
+968 STSETVNQLTGAVLSPEPQSKAAQRDQLILPERSISETANQLTGTVLP
-983 PEPQSNAAQREQLIL
+983 PEPQSNAAQREHLTIQEL
-998 PERSTSET
+998 STSET
-1006 ANQLTGT
+1006 ANHLTGA
-1013 VLPPEP
+1013 VLSPEP
-1019 QSNAAKTEQL
+1019 QSNAAEPDQL

-1037 ETANHLTGTLLS
+1037 ETANHLTG
-1049 PEPQSKAAQRKQLTL
+1049 
-1064 PERSTSE
+1064 
-1071 TANNLTGAVLPPE
+1071 AVLPPE
-1084 PQSNAAKTEL
+1084 PQSDAAQTEL

-1157 SEKSVESSDVI
+1157 SEKSVEPSDVI

-1194 RNSLPEQPEK
+1194 RNTLPEQPEK

-1218 LMLVPPTE
+1218 VMLVPPTE

-1253 PAETSRTVTTNRQVT
+1253 PAENSRTVTTNRQIT

>member
-210 LGSASGFTEE
+210 LGAASGFTEE

-225 LSAVGKTGNRPQ
+225 LSSVGKTGNRPQ
-237 TDAAQIVVQ
+237 TDAAQMVVQ

-253 AVEAAELIRREVRS
+253 AVEAAELIRSEVRS

-374 NSAQYGL
+374 NSAQYSL
-381 NNPRYQVERRIP
+381 NNPRYQAERRIP

-401 LGKAVSANAET
+401 LGKVVSANAET
-412 GKPGG
+412 GKPEG

-472 SEYSRQFEIPVSE
+472 SEYSRQFEFPVSE

-512 HVVPMNNMDAPQDVT
+512 RVVPMNNMDAPQDIT

-538 NFQAEETGANSVSLW
+538 NLQAEENGANSVSLW

-575 NFGGRTIVLS
+575 NFGGRTVVLS

-591 ESMRTVQNQVC
+591 KSMRTVQNQVC

-612 SRFSFETDIYSTAQH
+612 SRLSFETDIYSTAQH

-641 TELLRRYSF
+641 AELLRRYSF
-650 EENRHQ
+650 EEDRHQ

-675 SEKNTIHNSSTALT
+675 SEKNTVHNSSTALT

-701 PAHSTSKNTNHP
+701 PA
-713 TGAVLPPEP
+713 
-722 QSNAAQRE
+722 
-730 QLILPE
+730 
-736 RSTSETANH
+736 RSTSETVNH
-745 LTGTLLSPE
+745 FTGTVLSPE
-754 PQSNAAQREQLI
+754 PQSNAAQREQL
-766 LPERS
+766 
-771 TSETANQLA
+771 
-780 GAVLPPEPQSNA
+780 
-792 AQTEQLTIPERST
+792 TIPERST
-805 SENVN
+805 SETVN
-810 QLTGTVLSPEPQSN
+810 QLTGTVLSAEPQSN

-853 PQSKAAQREQ
+853 PQS
-863 LTLPERSISET
+863 
-874 VNQLTG
+874 
-880 AVLPPEPQSNAA
+880 
-892 EPDQLTLPERSI
+892 
-904 SETAN
+904 
-909 QLAGAVLP
+909 
-917 PEPQSNAAQREQ
+917 NAAQREQ
-929 LTIQERSTSENANNL
+929 LT
-944 TGAVLPPEPQSNAVQ
+944 
-959 REQLILPER
+959 LPER
-968 STSETANQLTGTVLP
+968 STSETANQLTGTLLSPESQSNAAEPDQLKHPERSTSETANQLAGAVLP
-983 PEPQSNAAQREQLIL
+983 PESQSNAAQREQLIL

-1006 ANQLTGT
+1006 ANHLTGT

-1019 QSNAAKTEQL
+1019 PSNAVQREQLTLPKRSISETANQLTGAVLSPEPQSNAAEPDQL

-1037 ETANHLTGTLLS
+1037 ETANHLTG
-1049 PEPQSKAAQRKQLTL
+1049 
-1064 PERSTSE
+1064 
-1071 TANNLTGAVLPPE
+1071 AVLSPE
-1084 PQSNAAKTEL
+1084 PQSNAARTEL

-1157 SEKSVESSDVI
+1157 SEKSVEPSDVI

-1194 RNSLPEQPEK
+1194 RNTLPEQPEK
-1204 KPFTF
+1204 KPFKF

-1218 LMLVPPTE
+1218 VMLVPPTE

-1253 PAETSRTVTTNRQVT
+1253 PAENSRTVTTNRQVT

>member
-198 YPESPAAVEISR
+198 YPETPAAVEISR
-210 LGSASGFTEE
+210 LGAASGFTEE

-237 TDAAQIVVQ
+237 TDAAQMVVQ

-253 AVEAAELIRREVRS
+253 AVEAAELIRSEVRS

-298 AFIAADPESAAARN
+298 AFLAADPESAAARN

-346 STTQQNVEF
+346 STTQRNVEF

-374 NSAQYGL
+374 NSAQYSL
-381 NNPRYQVERRIP
+381 NNPRYQAERRIP
-393 DRIFRENV
+393 ERIFRENV

-412 GKPGG
+412 GKPGR

-441 ITMKFYA
+441 ITMRFYA

-500 GEKQGLSESGEA
+500 GEKRGLSQSGEA
-512 HVVPMNNMDAPQDVT
+512 RVVPMNNTDAPQDVT
-527 QTMALPEPILN
+527 QTMAFPEPILN

-641 TELLRRYSF
+641 AELLRRYSF
-650 EENRHQ
+650 EEDRHQ

-675 SEKNTIHNSSTALT
+675 SEKNTVHNSSTALT
-689 FNNAVQKENEEA
+689 FNNVVQKENEEA

-713 TGAVLPPEP
+713 TGAVL
-722 QSNAAQRE
+722 
-730 QLILPE
+730 
-736 RSTSETANH
+736 
-745 LTGTLLSPE
+745 SPE
-754 PQSNAAQREQLI
+754 PQSNAAQREQLT

-771 TSETANQLA
+771 TSET
-780 GAVLPPEPQSNA
+780 V
-792 AQTEQLTIPERST
+792 
-805 SENVN
+805 
-810 QLTGTVLSPEPQSN
+810 
-824 AAQREQ
+824 
-830 LILPERSTS
+830 
-839 ETANQLTGAVLPPE
+839 NQLTGAVLPPE
-853 PQSKAAQREQ
+853 PQSNAAEPDQ
-863 LTLPERSISET
+863 LTLPERSTSET

-968 STSETANQLTGTVLP
+968 STSETVNQLTGAVLSPEPQSKAAQRDQLILPERSISETANQLTGTVLP
-983 PEPQSNAAQREQLIL
+983 PEPQSNAAQREHLTIQEI
-998 PERSTSET
+998 STSET
-1006 ANQLTGT
+1006 ANHLTGA
-1013 VLPPEP
+1013 VLSPEP
-1019 QSNAAKTEQL
+1019 QSNAAEPDQL

-1037 ETANHLTGTLLS
+1037 ETANHLTG
-1049 PEPQSKAAQRKQLTL
+1049 
-1064 PERSTSE
+1064 
-1071 TANNLTGAVLPPE
+1071 AVLPPE
-1084 PQSNAAKTEL
+1084 PQSDAAQTEL

-1157 SEKSVESSDVI
+1157 SEKSVEPSDVI

-1218 LMLVPPTE
+1218 VMLVPPTE

-1253 PAETSRTVTTNRQVT
+1253 PAESSRTVTTNRQIT

-1280 TRDEISRLTDKVYER
+1280 TRDEVSRLTDKVYER

>member
-210 LGSASGFTEE
+210 LGAASGFTEE

-225 LSAVGKTGNRPQ
+225 LSAVGRTGNRPQ
-237 TDAAQIVVQ
+237 TDAAQMVVQ

-253 AVEAAELIRREVRS
+253 AVEAAELIRSEVRS

-281 EMIGAV
+281 EMVGAV

-298 AFIAADPESAAARN
+298 AFIAADPESTAARN

-512 HVVPMNNMDAPQDVT
+512 HVVPMNNTDAPQDVT

-641 TELLRRYSF
+641 AELLRRYSF
-650 EENRHQ
+650 EEDRHQ

-675 SEKNTIHNSSTALT
+675 SEKNTVHNSSTALT
-689 FNNAVQKENEEA
+689 FNNVVQKENEEA

-713 TGAVLPPEP
+713 TGAVL
-722 QSNAAQRE
+722 
-730 QLILPE
+730 
-736 RSTSETANH
+736 
-745 LTGTLLSPE
+745 SPE
-754 PQSNAAQREQLI
+754 PQSNAAQREQLT

-771 TSETANQLA
+771 T
-780 GAVLPPEPQSNA
+780 
-792 AQTEQLTIPERST
+792 
-805 SENVN
+805 
-810 QLTGTVLSPEPQSN
+810 
-824 AAQREQ
+824 
-830 LILPERSTS
+830 
-839 ETANQLTGAVLPPE
+839 
-853 PQSKAAQREQ
+853 
-863 LTLPERSISET
+863 SET

-892 EPDQLTLPERSI
+892 EPDQLTLPERST

-909 QLAGAVLP
+909 QLAGA
-917 PEPQSNAAQREQ
+917 
-929 LTIQERSTSENANNL
+929 
-944 TGAVLPPEPQSNAVQ
+944 
-959 REQLILPER
+959 
-968 STSETANQLTGTVLP
+968 VLP

-1019 QSNAAKTEQL
+1019 QSNAAQREQL
-1029 ILPERSTS
+1029 TIPERSTS

-1049 PEPQSKAAQRKQLTL
+1049 PEPQSNAAEPDQLKH

-1071 TANNLTGAVLPPE
+1071 TANQLAGAVLPPE
-1084 PQSNAAKTEL
+1084 PQSNAAQREQLILPERSTSETVNQLTGTVLPPEPQSNAVQREQLILPERSTSETANHLTGAVFPPELQSNAAKTEQLILPERSISETANHLTGAVLSPEPQSNAARTEL

-1157 SEKSVESSDVI
+1157 SEKSVEPSDVI

-1194 RNSLPEQPEK
+1194 RNTLPEQPEK

-1218 LMLVPPTE
+1218 VMLVPPTE

-1253 PAETSRTVTTNRQVT
+1253 PAENSRTVTTNRQVT

-1295 IENRLARERRR
+1295 IETRLVRERRR

>member
-210 LGSASGFTEE
+210 LGAASGFTEE

-225 LSAVGKTGNRPQ
+225 LSSVGKTGNRPQ
-237 TDAAQIVVQ
+237 TDAAQMVVQ

-253 AVEAAELIRREVRS
+253 AVEAAELIRSEVRS

-281 EMIGAV
+281 EMVGAV

-298 AFIAADPESAAARN
+298 AFIAADPESTAARN

-346 STTQQNVEF
+346 STTQRNVEF

-374 NSAQYGL
+374 NSAQYSL
-381 NNPRYQVERRIP
+381 NNPRYQAERRIP

-512 HVVPMNNMDAPQDVT
+512 RVVPMNNTDAPQDVT
-527 QTMALPEPILN
+527 QTMAFPEPILN

-563 LTSLFSEISRNV
+563 LTSLFSEVSRNV

-585 GSDTHS
+585 GSNTHS

-641 TELLRRYSF
+641 AELLRRYSF
-650 EENRHQ
+650 EEDRHQ

-675 SEKNTIHNSSTALT
+675 SEKNTVHNSSTALT
-689 FNNAVQKENEEA
+689 FNNVVQKENEEA

-713 TGAVLPPEP
+713 TGAVLSPEPQSKAAQREQLTIPERSTSGTVNQFTGAVLSPEP

-730 QLILPE
+730 QLTIPE
-736 RSTSETANH
+736 RSTSGTVNQF
-745 LTGTLLSPE
+745 TGTVLSPE

-771 TSETANQLA
+771 ISET
-780 GAVLPPEPQSNA
+780 
-792 AQTEQLTIPERST
+792 
-805 SENVN
+805 VN
-810 QLTGTVLSPEPQSN
+810 QFTGALLSPEPQSN

-839 ETANQLTGAVLPPE
+839 ETANQLTGTVLLPEPQSNAAQTEQLTIPERSTSETANHLTGAVLSSE

-863 LTLPERSISET
+863 LTLS
-874 VNQLTG
+874 
-880 AVLPPEPQSNAA
+880 
-892 EPDQLTLPERSI
+892 ERSI

-909 QLAGAVLP
+909 HLTGAVLP

-929 LTIQERSTSENANNL
+929 LTIQERSTSETANNL

-983 PEPQSNAAQREQLIL
+983 PEPQSNAVQREQLTL
-998 PERSTSET
+998 PERSISET
-1006 ANQLTGT
+1006 
-1013 VLPPEP
+1013 V
-1019 QSNAAKTEQL
+1019 
-1029 ILPERSTS
+1029 
-1037 ETANHLTGTLLS
+1037 NHLTGTLLS
-1049 PEPQSKAAQRKQLTL
+1049 
-1064 PERSTSE
+1064 
-1071 TANNLTGAVLPPE
+1071 PE

-1094 LTPLAQSETQNNERR
+1094 LTPPAQSETQNNERR

-1133 RQPVPVPEIKE
+1133 RQPIPVPEIKE

-1157 SEKSVESSDVI
+1157 SEKSVEPSDVI

-1194 RNSLPEQPEK
+1194 RNTLPEQPEK

-1218 LMLVPPTE
+1218 VMLVPPAE

-1253 PAETSRTVTTNRQVT
+1253 PAENSRTVTTNRQVT

>member
-210 LGSASGFTEE
+210 LGAASGFTEE

-225 LSAVGKTGNRPQ
+225 LSSVGKTGNRPQ
-237 TDAAQIVVQ
+237 TDAAQMVVQ

-253 AVEAAELIRREVRS
+253 AVEAAELIRSEVRS

-287 PGRIAPAGRSA
+287 PGRIAPVGRSA
-298 AFIAADPESAAARN
+298 AFLAADPESAAARN

-346 STTQQNVEF
+346 STTQRNVEF

-374 NSAQYGL
+374 NSAQYSL
-381 NNPRYQVERRIP
+381 NNPRYQAERKIP
-393 DRIFRENV
+393 ERIFRENV
-401 LGKAVSANAET
+401 LGKTVSANAET
-412 GKPGG
+412 GKPGE

-441 ITMKFYA
+441 ITMRFYA

-485 LLAGARLNAGAGIDF
+485 LLTGAQLNAGAGIDF

-575 NFGGRTIVLS
+575 NFGGRTVVLS

-612 SRFSFETDIYSTAQH
+612 SRLSFETDIYSTTQH

-641 TELLRRYSF
+641 AELLRRYSF
-650 EENRHQ
+650 EEDRHQ

-675 SEKNTIHNSSTALT
+675 SEKNTVHNSSTALT

-713 TGAVLPPEP
+713 TGAVLSSEP

-736 RSTSETANH
+736 RSTSETVNQ
-745 LTGTLLSPE
+745 LTGAVLPPEPQSKAAQRKQLTLPERSTSGTVNQFTGTVLSPEPQSNAAQREQLILPERSISETVNQFTGALLSPE

-771 TSETANQLA
+771 TSET
-780 GAVLPPEPQSNA
+780 
-792 AQTEQLTIPERST
+792 
-805 SENVN
+805 VN
-810 QLTGTVLSPEPQSN
+810 QLTGAVLSPEPQSK
-824 AAQREQ
+824 AAQRDQ

-839 ETANQLTGAVLPPE
+839 ET
-853 PQSKAAQREQ
+853 
-863 LTLPERSISET
+863 
-874 VNQLTG
+874 
-880 AVLPPEPQSNAA
+880 
-892 EPDQLTLPERSI
+892 
-904 SETAN
+904 
-909 QLAGAVLP
+909 
-917 PEPQSNAAQREQ
+917 
-929 LTIQERSTSENANNL
+929 ANNL

-983 PEPQSNAAQREQLIL
+983 PEPQSNAVQREQLTL
-998 PERSTSET
+998 PERSISET
-1006 ANQLTGT
+1006 
-1013 VLPPEP
+1013 V
-1019 QSNAAKTEQL
+1019 
-1029 ILPERSTS
+1029 
-1037 ETANHLTGTLLS
+1037 NHLTGTLLS
-1049 PEPQSKAAQRKQLTL
+1049 
-1064 PERSTSE
+1064 
-1071 TANNLTGAVLPPE
+1071 PE

-1094 LTPLAQSETQNNERR
+1094 LTPPAQSETQNNERR

-1133 RQPVPVPEIKE
+1133 RQPIPVPEIKE

-1157 SEKSVESSDVI
+1157 SEKSVEPSDVI

-1194 RNSLPEQPEK
+1194 RNTLPEQPEK

-1218 LMLVPPTE
+1218 VMLVPPAE

-1253 PAETSRTVTTNRQVT
+1253 PAETSRTVTTNRQIT

>member
-722 QSNAAQRE
+722 QSNAA
-730 QLILPE
+730 
-736 RSTSETANH
+736 
-745 LTGTLLSPE
+745 
-754 PQSNAAQREQLI
+754 
-766 LPERS
+766 
-771 TSETANQLA
+771 
-780 GAVLPPEPQSNA
+780 
-792 AQTEQLTIPERST
+792 
-805 SENVN
+805 
-810 QLTGTVLSPEPQSN
+810 
-824 AAQREQ
+824 
-830 LILPERSTS
+830 
-839 ETANQLTGAVLPPE
+839 
-853 PQSKAAQREQ
+853 
-863 LTLPERSISET
+863 
-874 VNQLTG
+874 
-880 AVLPPEPQSNAA
+880 
-892 EPDQLTLPERSI
+892 
-904 SETAN
+904 
-909 QLAGAVLP
+909 
-917 PEPQSNAAQREQ
+917 
-929 LTIQERSTSENANNL
+929 
-944 TGAVLPPEPQSNAVQ
+944 
-959 REQLILPER
+959 
-968 STSETANQLTGTVLP
+968 
-983 PEPQSNAAQREQLIL
+983 
-998 PERSTSET
+998 
-1006 ANQLTGT
+1006 
-1013 VLPPEP
+1013 
-1019 QSNAAKTEQL
+1019 
-1029 ILPERSTS
+1029 
-1037 ETANHLTGTLLS
+1037 
-1049 PEPQSKAAQRKQLTL
+1049 
-1064 PERSTSE
+1064 
-1071 TANNLTGAVLPPE
+1071 
-1084 PQSNAAKTEL
+1084 KTEL

>member
-1 MESITAA
+1 MENITAA

-54 LGLFYMLEQP
+54 LGLFYMIEQP
-64 QTAPVSNTRVTVNN
+64 QTAPVSNTHVTVNN

-374 NSAQYGL
+374 NSAQYSL
-381 NNPRYQVERRIP
+381 NNPRYQAERRIP

-441 ITMKFYA
+441 ITMRFYA

-538 NFQAEETGANSVSLW
+538 NFQAEEAGANSVSLW

-641 TELLRRYSF
+641 AELLRRYSF
-650 EENRHQ
+650 EEDRHQ

-675 SEKNTIHNSSTALT
+675 SEKNTVHNSSTALT
-689 FNNAVQKENEEA
+689 FNNVVQKENEEA

-713 TGAVLPPEP
+713 TGAVL
-722 QSNAAQRE
+722 
-730 QLILPE
+730 
-736 RSTSETANH
+736 
-745 LTGTLLSPE
+745 SPE
-754 PQSNAAQREQLI
+754 PQSNAAQREQLT

-771 TSETANQLA
+771 TSET
-780 GAVLPPEPQSNA
+780 V
-792 AQTEQLTIPERST
+792 
-805 SENVN
+805 
-810 QLTGTVLSPEPQSN
+810 
-824 AAQREQ
+824 
-830 LILPERSTS
+830 
-839 ETANQLTGAVLPPE
+839 NQLTGAVLPPE
-853 PQSKAAQREQ
+853 PQSNAAEPDQ
-863 LTLPERSISET
+863 LTLPERSTSET

-968 STSETANQLTGTVLP
+968 SISETANHLTGAVLPPEPPSNAAQREQLTLLERSISETVNQLTGTVLSPEPQSNAAQREQLILPERSTSETVNQLTGTVLP

-998 PERSTSET
+998 PERSISET
-1006 ANQLTGT
+1006 ANQ
-1013 VLPPEP
+1013 
-1019 QSNAAKTEQL
+1019 
-1029 ILPERSTS
+1029 
-1037 ETANHLTGTLLS
+1037 
-1049 PEPQSKAAQRKQLTL
+1049 
-1064 PERSTSE
+1064 
-1071 TANNLTGAVLPPE
+1071 LTGAVLPPE
-1084 PQSNAAKTEL
+1084 PQSNAARTEL

-1157 SEKSVESSDVI
+1157 SEKSVEPSDVI

-1194 RNSLPEQPEK
+1194 RNTLPEQPEK

-1218 LMLVPPTE
+1218 VMLVPPTE

-1253 PAETSRTVTTNRQVT
+1253 PAENSRTVTTNRQIT

>member
-54 LGLFYMLEQP
+54 LGLFYMIEQP
-64 QTAPVSNTRVTVNN
+64 QTAPVSNTHVTVNN

-120 IRSAEMRRVFRALT
+120 IRSAEMRRVFRALM

-210 LGSASGFTEE
+210 LGAASGFTEE
-220 QRARI
+220 QRTRI

-237 TDAAQIVVQ
+237 TDAAQMVVQ

-253 AVEAAELIRREVRS
+253 AAEAAELIRSEVRS

-287 PGRIAPAGRSA
+287 PGRIAPVGRSA
-298 AFIAADPESAAARN
+298 AFLAADPESAAARN

-374 NSAQYGL
+374 NSAQYSL
-381 NNPRYQVERRIP
+381 NNPRYQAERRIP

-441 ITMKFYA
+441 ITMRFYA

-500 GEKQGLSESGEA
+500 GEKQGLSQSGEA
-512 HVVPMNNMDAPQDVT
+512 RVVPMNNMDAPQDVT

-538 NFQAEETGANSVSLW
+538 NFQQAEEAGANSVSLW

-641 TELLRRYSF
+641 AELLRRYSF
-650 EENRHQ
+650 EEDRHQ

-675 SEKNTIHNSSTALT
+675 SEKNTVHNSSTALT

-713 TGAVLPPEP
+713 TGAVLSPEP

-736 RSTSETANH
+736 RSISETANH

-754 PQSNAAQREQLI
+754 PQSNAAQREQL
-766 LPERS
+766 
-771 TSETANQLA
+771 
-780 GAVLPPEPQSNA
+780 
-792 AQTEQLTIPERST
+792 TI
-805 SENVN
+805 
-810 QLTGTVLSPEPQSN
+810 
-824 AAQREQ
+824 
-830 LILPERSTS
+830 
-839 ETANQLTGAVLPPE
+839 
-853 PQSKAAQREQ
+853 
-863 LTLPERSISET
+863 
-874 VNQLTG
+874 
-880 AVLPPEPQSNAA
+880 
-892 EPDQLTLPERSI
+892 
-904 SETAN
+904 
-909 QLAGAVLP
+909 
-917 PEPQSNAAQREQ
+917 
-929 LTIQERSTSENANNL
+929 
-944 TGAVLPPEPQSNAVQ
+944 
-959 REQLILPER
+959 
-968 STSETANQLTGTVLP
+968 
-983 PEPQSNAAQREQLIL
+983 
-998 PERSTSET
+998 
-1006 ANQLTGT
+1006 
-1013 VLPPEP
+1013 
-1019 QSNAAKTEQL
+1019 
-1029 ILPERSTS
+1029 PERSTS
-1037 ETANHLTGTLLS
+1037 ETANHLTG
-1049 PEPQSKAAQRKQLTL
+1049 
-1064 PERSTSE
+1064 
-1071 TANNLTGAVLPPE
+1071 AVFPPE
-1084 PQSNAAKTEL
+1084 PQSNAARTEL

-1157 SEKSVESSDVI
+1157 SEKSVEPIDVI

-1194 RNSLPEQPEK
+1194 RNTLPEQPEK

-1218 LMLVPPTE
+1218 VMLVPPTE

-1253 PAETSRTVTTNRQVT
+1253 PAENSRTVTTNRQIT
-1268 VNTSVDGGISSL
+1268 VNTIVDGGISSL
-1280 TRDEISRLTDKVYER
+1280 TCDEISRLTDKVYER

>member
-54 LGLFYMLEQP
+54 LGLFYMIEQP
-64 QTAPVSNTRVTVNN
+64 QTAPVSNTHVTVNN

-210 LGSASGFTEE
+210 LGAASGFTEE

-225 LSAVGKTGNRPQ
+225 LSSVGKTGNRPQ
-237 TDAAQIVVQ
+237 TDAAQMVVQ

-253 AVEAAELIRREVRS
+253 AVEAAELIRSEVRS

-281 EMIGAV
+281 EMVGAV

-298 AFIAADPESAAARN
+298 AFIAADPESTAARN

-346 STTQQNVEF
+346 STTQRNVEF

-374 NSAQYGL
+374 NSAQYSL
-381 NNPRYQVERRIP
+381 NNPRYQAERRIP

-461 GMVNSESRRGI
+461 VMVNSESRRGI

-512 HVVPMNNMDAPQDVT
+512 RVVPMNNMDAPQDVT
-527 QTMALPEPILN
+527 QTMALPKPILN
-538 NFQAEETGANSVSLW
+538 NLQAEEAGANSVSLW

-575 NFGGRTIVLS
+575 NFGGRTVVLS

-641 TELLRRYSF
+641 AELLRRYSF
-650 EENRHQ
+650 EEDRHQ

-675 SEKNTIHNSSTALT
+675 SEKNTVHNSSTALT

-713 TGAVLPPEP
+713 TGAVLSSEP

-736 RSTSETANH
+736 RSTSET
-745 LTGTLLSPE
+745 
-754 PQSNAAQREQLI
+754 
-766 LPERS
+766 
-771 TSETANQLA
+771 
-780 GAVLPPEPQSNA
+780 
-792 AQTEQLTIPERST
+792 
-805 SENVN
+805 VN
-810 QLTGTVLSPEPQSN
+810 QLTGT
-824 AAQREQ
+824 
-830 LILPERSTS
+830 
-839 ETANQLTGAVLPPE
+839 
-853 PQSKAAQREQ
+853 
-863 LTLPERSISET
+863 
-874 VNQLTG
+874 
-880 AVLPPEPQSNAA
+880 
-892 EPDQLTLPERSI
+892 
-904 SETAN
+904 
-909 QLAGAVLP
+909 
-917 PEPQSNAAQREQ
+917 
-929 LTIQERSTSENANNL
+929 
-944 TGAVLPPEPQSNAVQ
+944 VLPPEPQSNAVQ

-968 STSETANQLTGTVLP
+968 STSETANHLTGAVFP
-983 PEPQSNAAQREQLIL
+983 PEL
-998 PERSTSET
+998 
-1006 ANQLTGT
+1006 
-1013 VLPPEP
+1013 

-1029 ILPERSTS
+1029 ILPERSIS
-1037 ETANHLTGTLLS
+1037 ETANHLTG
-1049 PEPQSKAAQRKQLTL
+1049 
-1064 PERSTSE
+1064 
-1071 TANNLTGAVLPPE
+1071 AVLSPE
-1084 PQSNAAKTEL
+1084 PQSNAARTEL

-1157 SEKSVESSDVI
+1157 SEKSVEPSDVI

-1194 RNSLPEQPEK
+1194 RNTLPEQPEK

-1218 LMLVPPTE
+1218 VMLVPPTE

-1253 PAETSRTVTTNRQVT
+1253 PAENSRTVTTNRQIT

>member
-1 MESITAA
+1 MENITAA

-64 QTAPVSNTRVTVNN
+64 QTAQVNNTRVTVNN

-120 IRSAEMRRVFRALT
+120 IRSAEMRGVFRALT

-210 LGSASGFTEE
+210 LGAASGFTEE

-237 TDAAQIVVQ
+237 TDAAHMVVQ

-253 AVEAAELIRREVRS
+253 AVEAAELIRSEVRS

-287 PGRIAPAGRSA
+287 PGRITPAGRTA

-346 STTQQNVEF
+346 STTQRNVEF
-355 RRLSGKMTAGIS
+355 QRLSGKMTAGIS

-374 NSAQYGL
+374 NSAQYSL
-381 NNPRYQVERRIP
+381 NNPRYQAERRIP

-429 AKYAGALNPASE
+429 AQYAGALNPASE

-500 GEKQGLSESGEA
+500 GEKQGLSQSGEA
-512 HVVPMNNMDAPQDVT
+512 RVVPMNNMDAPQDVT

-553 SSFEKSVEGR
+553 SSFEKSVECR
-563 LTSLFSEISRNV
+563 LISLFSEISRNV
-575 NFGGRTIVLS
+575 NFGGRTVVLS

-641 TELLRRYSF
+641 AELLRRYSF
-650 EENRHQ
+650 EEDRHQ

-675 SEKNTIHNSSTALT
+675 SEKNTVHNSSTALT
-689 FNNAVQKENEEA
+689 FNNVVQKENEEA

-713 TGAVLPPEP
+713 TGAVL
-722 QSNAAQRE
+722 
-730 QLILPE
+730 
-736 RSTSETANH
+736 
-745 LTGTLLSPE
+745 SPE
-754 PQSNAAQREQLI
+754 PQSNAAQREQLT

-771 TSETANQLA
+771 TSET
-780 GAVLPPEPQSNA
+780 V
-792 AQTEQLTIPERST
+792 
-805 SENVN
+805 
-810 QLTGTVLSPEPQSN
+810 
-824 AAQREQ
+824 
-830 LILPERSTS
+830 
-839 ETANQLTGAVLPPE
+839 NQLTGAVLPPE
-853 PQSKAAQREQ
+853 PQSNAAEPDQ
-863 LTLPERSISET
+863 LTLPERSTSET

-959 REQLILPER
+959 REQLILPEHSTSETANHLTGAVLPPEPQSNAAQREQLTLLER
-968 STSETANQLTGTVLP
+968 STSETANQLTGAVLP

-1006 ANQLTGT
+1006 ANQLTGA

-1019 QSNAAKTEQL
+1019 QSNAAQRERLT
-1029 ILPERSTS
+1029 ILERSTS
-1037 ETANHLTGTLLS
+1037 ETANH
-1049 PEPQSKAAQRKQLTL
+1049 P
-1064 PERSTSE
+1064 
-1071 TANNLTGAVLPPE
+1071 TGAVLPPE
-1084 PQSNAAKTEL
+1084 PQSNVAQTEL
-1094 LTPLAQSETQNNERR
+1094 LTPLAQSETQSKERR
-1109 TAGSYRDRLDNKTL
+1109 TAGSYRDRLDKETL

-1128 LIAET
+1128 LIAES
-1133 RQPVPVPEIKE
+1133 RQSVHAPEVKK
-1144 AIPEPEP
+1144 AAPEPEP

-1157 SEKSVESSDVI
+1157 SEKSVEPSDVI

-1218 LMLVPPTE
+1218 VMLVPPTE

-1253 PAETSRTVTTNRQVT
+1253 PAESSRTVTTNRQVT

>member
-31 VSGDFADEVGNR
+31 VSEDFADEVGNR

-538 NFQAEETGANSVSLW
+538 NFQAEEAGANSVSLW

-641 TELLRRYSF
+641 AELLRRYSF
-650 EENRHQ
+650 EEDRHQ

-675 SEKNTIHNSSTALT
+675 SEKNTVHNSSTALT
-689 FNNAVQKENEEA
+689 FNNVVQKENEEA

-713 TGAVLPPEP
+713 TGAVL
-722 QSNAAQRE
+722 
-730 QLILPE
+730 
-736 RSTSETANH
+736 
-745 LTGTLLSPE
+745 SPE
-754 PQSNAAQREQLI
+754 PQSNAAQREQLT

-771 TSETANQLA
+771 TSET
-780 GAVLPPEPQSNA
+780 V
-792 AQTEQLTIPERST
+792 
-805 SENVN
+805 
-810 QLTGTVLSPEPQSN
+810 
-824 AAQREQ
+824 
-830 LILPERSTS
+830 
-839 ETANQLTGAVLPPE
+839 NQLTGAVLPPE
-853 PQSKAAQREQ
+853 PQSNAAEPDQ
-863 LTLPERSISET
+863 LTLPERSTSET

-968 STSETANQLTGTVLP
+968 STSETVNQLTGAVLSPEPQSKAAQRDQLILPERSISETANQLTGTVLP
-983 PEPQSNAAQREQLIL
+983 PEPQSNAAQREHLTIQEL
-998 PERSTSET
+998 STSET
-1006 ANQLTGT
+1006 ANHLTGA
-1013 VLPPEP
+1013 VLSPEP
-1019 QSNAAKTEQL
+1019 QSNAAEPDQL

-1037 ETANHLTGTLLS
+1037 ETANHLTG
-1049 PEPQSKAAQRKQLTL
+1049 
-1064 PERSTSE
+1064 
-1071 TANNLTGAVLPPE
+1071 AVLPPE
-1084 PQSNAAKTEL
+1084 PQSDAAQTEL

-1133 RQPVPVPEIKE
+1133 RQPIPVPEIKE

-1157 SEKSVESSDVI
+1157 SEKSVEPSDVI

-1194 RNSLPEQPEK
+1194 RNTLPEQPEK

-1218 LMLVPPTE
+1218 VMLVPPAE

-1253 PAETSRTVTTNRQVT
+1253 PAENSRTVTTNRQVT